1 MANNTKED
9 RMTRD
14 IRKSLRD
21 SFSLAPK
28 YAKGT
33 AQLFLASGKEYFNT
47 KLPVFKSFYETNKDL
62 MDETFRALRN
72 PSDGANRF
80 LARSGKDET
89 VNVLKDLSKTALEDL
104 KSGKFYDKN
113 RFRSGGL
120 DDAFSDF
127 DIDTEDDFGGFD
139 LDGFDE
145 NGDWGEP
152 DPQQDKEIKA
162 QAKIAAQQESNANTR
177 TEVTVGAIGASTEAI
192 VTNEKAI
199 AANNLRMSLKQH
211 SQIMNSMQNIVTQQ
225 AATFELMNKNLQTTL
240 DVTREAH
247 NQVMDRMKEI
257 TSLLTEIRDGVKPK
271 QEEYKRSKRPE
282 SMFTMEGALD
292 FKNLFKN
299 IGRNIND
306 KFPMV
311 GMGTS
316 MLSMVTGML
325 DADNLKM
332 MYGDNPL
339 KAVSDL
345 LFPFLLPK
353 KFKNQLDR
361 TGKNVSSFL
370 PALFQKFGDRGKKFE
385 SGEGNLL
392 DMILGMLAPNER
404 SRRTI
409 DLTRGDYLKQVPFTR
424 KTATAIE
431 EVIPML
437 LSRINA
443 NISGGPLLVYDY
455 KNGTFKN
462 SSKVIAEAERSV
474 YDLAGRSGTAYSTMM
489 GRANRYKFRTDK
501 EADEFK
507 DYIHKYLQDAAAKGT
522 FINPYQKEEDFKASM
537 PDSSKQDMYYNLMM
551 GILKSM
557 SKSDLQQ
564 MSREL
569 LDARES
575 RDSNVDTLNESLR
588 NSGLL
593 AAWSGLMDKGLQD
606 TITKKSRGARQDL
619 TDADL
624 AKITESRRNQII
636 KAGGPQATNVILND
650 ILTTLRKGIITYSFN
665 MGKLDTLPTDGISA
679 SARQV
684 LTNARVQQR
693 ADYQK
698 LKDFQR
704 KKEDANN
711 ATRRMNADAA
721 NDPAGGYVGE
731 DTTEEDAIKM
741 FDNFQDILSDDTEMD
756 EKVKKMNENYKK
768 VADQANTG
776 IKGIKDKFNRK
787 VGNSKFSKIY
797 NAPFTLMTKGLKFV
811 DDMMIR
817 VLYGKDAAD
826 AAKKGD
832 KSFFDTVSDSVKAQ
846 MTKMADWFKEKVGD
860 PLKKLLFDKEDG
872 LFHKMKNAF
881 FEMFGIN
888 DLKDRATSG
897 AKNFRDKIFQNLFG
911 TKGEDGKRS
920 GGIFSGTMNQAN
932 EAGHGLKDTIKD
944 AVNKLLYGDYKS
956 TKGVGADNYYQDQD
970 GKFVPF
976 GKKKYGGIIG
986 KLKQG
991 FAGVKSFLFGE
1002 DDENGNPSES
1012 RRKWES
1018 TKGEFKKAFPKM
1030 TVGAGAGML
1039 MSLFLPGGPFLGA
1052 LAGSVTGLVQGS
1064 DKLKDFLFGKEIV
1077 GEDGK
1082 PTREGKLISKE
1093 VYEGVKKFAP
1103 KTLKGALL
1111 GGVLGSLGILPF
1123 GLGQMAGVA
1132 MGAVGGMTSA
1142 SDQVKKL
1149 IFGDNEDK
1157 DSGIISKNF
1166 REKVKGQLKKFAPSA
1181 MVGALAGSGAWS
1193 LISGIGLL
1201 PGLSML
1207 PGGPILGFLGAA
1219 TGMANADKFNKLI
1232 FGTEEEEEVVDEKT
1246 GKKKKVKKRKGG
1258 IFAGAENFVKDKLL
1272 SPFSKKF
1279 DEIGKKVSGWFQDN
1293 IVGSLKRMSEP
1304 LKKGL
1309 ENAGQSIKDSMINIG
1324 SKITDA
1330 FSSTVDKHVG
1340 KPLGEMFKEKFID
1353 PLGKLADK
1361 ILGGIG
1367 KVLGAIISAPFKF
1380 LEFMVTGKVG
1390 SDKNEE
1396 VEVDENGLP
1405 KEKKGRKKSKL
1416 SEKLEARRKKKEK
1429 ERTDKLYSKRYK
1441 YANRFEKRRAK
1452 MDAISRTGRGGG
1464 ESGLQY
1470 KILSILQEKD
1480 ADKLDAL
1487 TDELVKLKATKWG
1500 PSIDEMAAAGPDR
1513 STDTEDEGITQEAP
1527 DIQEQ
1532 AAENMKSAP
1541 GKSKNADNKS
1551 RGKSGKKKGNEKS
1564 RKKDKTEGKINKNRG
1579 DNSWEEYSRQ
1589 TRGHG
1594 TKEGYDKW
1602 LNKRMELDE
1611 KDKTREEQKKK
1622 NEESKQ
1628 KTDKSTKKQD
1638 DKRDQ
1643 VQEEKSDRD
1652 ADNESTNRKN
1662 TTRRSRRKRDDN
1674 SYLAEIAKN
1683 TKNIFRE
1690 VKGQVNGVG
1699 WNTSYIR
1706 VLLAKQYGGLSND
1719 ELPEEMEGSTIKK
1732 RRGFIGKAVDKV
1744 KDVFGGIFGG
1754 IIGKG
1759 KKVASG
1765 VKKVFEVI
1773 TKPFT
1778 LLISA
1783 VKGAGKAVKAFGSGI
1798 LGFLKT
1804 VGPVV
1809 AEALK
1814 QGIGVLGETLKGA
1827 VKVISETA
1835 KQAISG
1841 VGAIIKNGVNML
1853 GQLMGSALTL
1863 VRGVAEIAADIFP
1876 DIAHMVWSGVK
1887 GLGRGIV
1894 KGVKGIGKGIGKGVS
1909 AIAGKITG
1917 KNNPKKQAAKI
1928 KKIGTFEIAGGTLD
1942 VVKQTN
1948 SVKIGDPETSIFMP
1962 YVRIT
1967 RGRVRRPVPYA
1978 IPVYVAGSFT
1988 ANEAAHG
1995 DNIGSRL
2002 RGGYNTVEESG
2013 EPIALPATM
2022 PANITGE
2029 TSITTND
2036 VKGFIGQ
2043 YRRVNTTIE
2052 ASGDPDK
2059 AYDRLIRDAKSPSD
2073 IQAILS
2079 VKQLNSSNGGSGGS
2093 GEGEKKE
2100 GLLSKLKD
2108 FLLGGGLGTV
2118 LKGFL
2123 GAALAAVTGVATIGA
2138 AGWNLFSDDERAN
2151 KLHGGQAIANY
2162 ALRKTGI
2169 GALKGGQ
2176 LKSFFTDS
2184 AARETM
2190 VKDAASAAA
2199 ESGKKGEIK
2208 GAKNL
2213 LRTSKFLDF
2222 GDLVR
2227 DTGKLTEASA
2237 AQSAK
2242 NAAFKEKGLLYRA
2255 FHPKEAMR
2263 NVKDTMRIKAAS
2275 GLNTVFGKR
2284 AGAKAVKT
2292 AVKTGAEEAS
2302 ESATK
2307 KAVQNGVQGVVTKLL
2322 NNDVVAKMA
2331 SKFKGK
2337 FPAIAKA
2344 IGQKVSDGAMKNAAK
2359 GLAAKVPMTAI
2370 KNLTASTGVGLIVNV
2385 GFAIADFIS
2394 GWRNTNKYFNI
2405 AQSQVTTGMK
2415 FTSAIINALVGL
2427 VAAIPGVGILASLG
2441 LSFVQESLVQIVYKL
2456 IAGEDAANDLKE
2468 KQEQMTSALDN
2479 YEKQTG
2485 NRLTQEQYE
2494 LLYNED
2500 GSEKKWNQRSPWG
2513 NIKAAWTKYK
2523 LKKGDYAVSS
2533 SDSST
2538 DSSDEG
2544 TTGSGRGLVT
2554 PMSQK
2559 SSQYN
2564 RGSRV
2569 MADAGCGP
2577 TSAAMVASAY
2587 GTKLNP
2593 EKLSKESFGMGMR
2606 ASDGGLNPAYFSAM
2620 SNQYGK
2626 GFGMKEGP
2634 VDGNL
2639 IQSNL
2644 AKKQPVV
2651 MMGKGG
2657 PYGSSMHYMVAESNG
2672 GKGKVNVVD
2681 PSNGARKSVKGS
2693 ELVRNTSS
2701 SIYSWGRG
2709 SNGATKFLETIN
2721 KNNSEAVEKSAEAV
2735 TDNKPSKTYDNR
2747 TTITSIAEN
2756 ISENPDAGYNEDY
2769 DPNDPTAR
2777 KYSGEIA
2784 KLDRMHK
2791 SALKRMRSNTKVRKK
2806 LWGKGRGLG
2815 LWGRGTSGNSL
2826 AADIN
2831 TTDNKSSSKAKIAE
2845 LMSEYYD
2852 KHWTRHDGN
2861 GWGDWRNSYGGRH
2874 HAGIDLCLKSGSTGS
2889 PIKSFTQGTVMRSEY
2904 NKARG
2909 YFVMIKDQYGYQHIY
2924 QHLSKCSLK
2933 VGDSAKIGTV
2943 VGGYGNTG
2951 ASHGNHLHYEVAKP
2965 GVSAPGGYMRSKSQL
2980 NSYCVDPHAYLLS
2993 YAGGSVA
3000 SGIDSGNVGSEDSS
3014 SESSGTTVN
3023 GIEVDTTSPKG
3034 VALMTTLANV
3044 FTKVAD
3050 PFSKVLNTILMSGD
3064 DEEEE
3069 DSSSSSGSPSSI
3081 EGQGSKEANAK
3092 SIYKWLK
3099 ELGVPNMQIAGVLS
3113 NWDAESGIDPTT
3125 IEGEYSSPYTMSDK
3139 KKQYASDITNYTAN
3153 TLFYKYKHGK
3163 HKVNYKAEAYQGSDG
3178 KYYAG
3183 IGLGQFTGP
3192 ASQGLV
3198 NKAKAVGKPWYDLE
3212 TQLRYATDDSND
3224 TYMRSNKTGRKWF
3237 QDLYSKQKFSSP
3249 AAAAGWF
3256 QKNWEGAM
3264 AGADKHKATAQS
3276 WYDKIQSG
3284 VWDSTATKGD
3294 TNEVKETSTNSVLLG
3309 KGQGLTEDS
3318 WGAGRGFD
3326 PSATW
3331 GSAEWGTGAATN
3343 LNSLHSTVSNVSSKI
3358 ASSFSTAKD
3367 GSADV
3372 IQNLVSTLSSNLKR
3386 NLKTNNSTDN
3396 TPSDSDNLALIVT
3409 LLSQNLSEMLS
3420 TLKDIKTNTEQNNA
3434 LIQSDTDWKKQT
3446 YRTSRADNYASSM
3459 SGGQPTNVGSKIVDR
3474 LTSK

>member
-1 MANNTKED
+1 MANSKKED

-33 AQLFLASGKEYFNT
+33 AQLFLASGKEYFNV

-62 MDETFRALRN
+62 MDETFRSLRN

-80 LARSGKDET
+80 LARSGKDGA
-89 VNVLKDLSKTALEDL
+89 VDALKDLSKTALEDL

-113 RFRSGGL
+113 RFRSNGL
-120 DDAFSDF
+120 DDAFGDF
-127 DIDTEDDFGGFD
+127 DINTEDDFGGFD
-139 LDGFDE
+139 LGGFDE

-271 QEEYKRSKRPE
+271 QEGYKRSKRPE

-311 GMGTS
+311 GMGTG

-353 KFKNQLDR
+353 KFKSQLDR
-361 TGKNVSSFL
+361 TGKNLSSFL

-462 SSKVIAEAERSV
+462 SAKVIAEAERSV
-474 YDLAGRSGTAYSTMM
+474 YDLAGRSGTAYSAMIS
-489 GRANRYKFRTDK
+489 RANQYKFRTNK

-575 RDSNVDTLNESLR
+575 RDNNVDTLNESLR

-606 TITKKSRGARQDL
+606 SITKKSRGARQDL

-624 AKITESRRNQII
+624 AKLTEARRNQII

-665 MGKLDTLPTDGISA
+665 MGKIDTLPTDGISA

-721 NDPAGGYVGE
+721 VDPAGGYVGE

-741 FDNFQDILSDDTEMD
+741 FDNFQDILSDDTEMN

-776 IKGIKDKFNRK
+776 IKGIKDKLGRK
-787 VGNSKFSKIY
+787 VGGSKFSKIY

-846 MTKMADWFKEKVGD
+846 MTKMTDWFKEKVGN

-888 DLKDRATSG
+888 DLKDRAASG
-897 AKNFRDKIFQNLFG
+897 AKNFRDKIFQHLFG
-911 TKGEDGKRS
+911 TKDENGKRS

-991 FAGVKSFLFGE
+991 FSGVQTFLFGE

-1018 TKGEFKKAFPKM
+1018 TKSEFKKAFPKM

-1077 GEDGK
+1077 GKDGK

-1111 GGVLGSLGILPF
+1111 GGILGSLGILPF
-1123 GLGQMAGVA
+1123 GLGQMAGAV

-1166 REKVKGQLKKFAPSA
+1166 REKVKGQLKKFAPA
-1181 MVGALAGSGAWS
+1181 TMVGALAGSGAWS

-1246 GKKKKVKKRKGG
+1246 GEKKKVKKRKGG

-1272 SPFSKKF
+1272 IPFSKKF

-1309 ENAGQSIKDSMINIG
+1309 ENAGKSIKDSMINIG

-1390 SDKNEE
+1390 SDKDDEI
-1396 VEVDENGLP
+1396 EVDENGLP
-1405 KEKKGRKKSKL
+1405 KKKKKTKI

-1429 ERTDKLYSKRYK
+1429 ERADKLYSKRYK
-1441 YANRFEKRRAK
+1441 YVNRFEKRRAK

-1480 ADKLDAL
+1480 IDKLDEL
-1487 TDELVKLKATKWG
+1487 TDELVKLKSTKWG
-1500 PSIDEMAAAGPDR
+1500 PSIDEIAAAGPDR

-1541 GKSKNADNKS
+1541 GKAKNADNKS
-1551 RGKSGKKKGNEKS
+1551 KGKLGKKKGNEKS
-1564 RKKDKTEGKINKNRG
+1564 KKKDTTEGKINTNRG

-1589 TRGHG
+1589 TRGYG
-1594 TKEGYDKW
+1594 TREGYDKW
-1602 LNKRMELDE
+1602 LNKRVELDE
-1611 KDKTREEQKKK
+1611 KDKAREEQKRK

-1652 ADNESTNRKN
+1652 ADKESTNRKN

-1683 TKNIFRE
+1683 TKNIYRE

-1732 RRGFIGKAVDKV
+1732 RRGFIGKAVDKA
-1744 KDVFGGIFGG
+1744 KDFFGGIFGG
-1754 IIGKG
+1754 IVGRG
-1759 KKVASG
+1759 KKFAGG
-1765 VKKVFEVI
+1765 VKKVFDVI
-1773 TKPFT
+1773 TQPFKV
-1778 LLISA
+1778 LIGA
-1783 VKGAGKAVKAFGSGI
+1783 VKGAGNALKKFGSGI

-1804 VGPVV
+1804 IGPVI

-1814 QGIGVLGETLKGA
+1814 QGIGLLGETLKGA

-1917 KNNPKKQAAKI
+1917 RNNPKKQAAKI

-1948 SVKIGDPETSIFMP
+1948 SVKIGEPETSIFMP

-1988 ANEAAHG
+1988 MNDAAHG

-2013 EPIALPATM
+2013 KPIALPASM
-2022 PANITGE
+2022 PANITGD
-2029 TSITTND
+2029 TSITTTD
-2036 VKGFIGQ
+2036 MRSFIGQ

-2052 ASGDPDK
+2052 ASGNPDK

-2079 VKQLNSSNGGSGGS
+2079 VKQLNSGSGGSGGS

-2255 FHPKEAMR
+2255 FHPKEAIR
-2263 NVKDTMRIKAAS
+2263 NVKDTMKIKAAS
-2275 GLNTVFGKR
+2275 GLNTVFSKR
-2284 AGAKAVKT
+2284 AGATAAKA

-2359 GLAAKVPMTAI
+2359 GLAAKVPMAAI

-2441 LSFVQESLVQIVYKL
+2441 LSFVQESLVQIIYKL
-2456 IAGEDAANDLKE
+2456 IAGEDAANELKE
-2468 KQEQMTSALDN
+2468 KQTEMQSTLQSYEQR
-2479 YEKQTG
+2479 TG

-2500 GSEKKWNQRSPWG
+2500 GSEKKWYQHKNPWEG
-2513 NIKAAWTKYK
+2513 IKAIWTKHK

-2538 DSSDEG
+2538 DTSDAG

-2564 RGSRV
+2564 KGSRV

-2606 ASDGGLNPAYFSAM
+2606 ASDGGLNPSYFSAM

-2672 GKGKVNVVD
+2672 DKGKVNVVD

-2709 SNGATKFLETIN
+2709 STAANAVKPDPGTEGLTDKLIKNGQYDTNVSQLTKLGRNEKPIEPTKTDVLKYVG
-2721 KNNSEAVEKSAEAV
+2721 KNS
-2735 TDNKPSKTYDNR
+2735 
-2747 TTITSIAEN
+2747 N
-2756 ISENPDAGYNEDY
+2756 IGFNEDY
-2769 DPNDPTAR
+2769 DPTDPSVK
-2777 KYSGEIA
+2777 KYSSEIS
-2784 KLDRMHK
+2784 KLDRYHTQVMQK
-2791 SALKRMRSNTKVRKK
+2791 LSTNKKERKK
-2806 LWGKGRGLG
+2806 LFGKGRGL
-2815 LWGRGTSGNSL
+2815 WGRGSS
-2826 AADIN
+2826 DS
-2831 TTDNKSSSKAKIAE
+2831 KSSSKAKIEE
-2845 LMSEYYD
+2845 LQNMYVSS
-2852 KHWTRHDGN
+2852 HWTRHDGG
-2861 GWGDWRNSYGGRH
+2861 GWGDWRNWPGKGRH
-2874 HAGIDLCLKSGSTGS
+2874 HAGIDLSLKTRKEGAA
-2889 PIKSFTQGTVMRSEY
+2889 IKSFTEGTVVLVNNSLG
-2904 NKARG
+2904 ARG
-2909 YFVMIKDQYGYQHIY
+2909 KYVMIKDQYGFQHIY
-2924 QHLSKCSLK
+2924 QHLNKTSVSVGQK
-2933 VGDSAKIGTV
+2933 VGIGDT
-2943 VGGYGNTG
+2943 VGGYGGSGSSGLRTYG
-2951 ASHGNHLHYEVAKP
+2951 LHLHYEVAKP
-2965 GVSAPGGYMRSKSQL
+2965 GVKAPGGYMTSKSML
-2980 NSYCVDPHAYLLS
+2980 TNYCVNPYEYLKS
-2993 YAGGSVA
+2993 YSGGKVSANFSSDLVTDGS
-3000 SGIDSGNVGSEDSS
+3000 SGDDSS
-3014 SESSGTTVN
+3014 EESSGTMVN

-3034 VALMTTLANV
+3034 VGLMTTLANV
-3044 FTKVAD
+3044 MSKVAD
-3050 PFSKVLNTILMSGD
+3050 PFTKVLNAILMNND

-3069 DSSSSSGSPSSI
+3069 TSSTDTSGFSGAS
-3081 EGQGSKEANAK
+3081 GDTTQNAQTV
-3092 SIYKWLK
+3092 YNNLK
-3099 ELGVPNMQIAGVLS
+3099 KAGYPDTNIAGILG
-3113 NWDAESGIDPTT
+3113 NWTEESGIDPTS
-3125 IEGEYSSPYTMSDK
+3125 IEAIYGESHEFGPK
-3139 KKQYASDITNYTAN
+3139 KSKAAADFNSYVTGTLKRKYGGKGINWNAYLAN
-3153 TLFYKYKHGK
+3153 
-3163 HKVNYKAEAYQGSDG
+3163 G
-3178 KYYAG
+3178 KYYPG
-3183 IGLGQFTGP
+3183 IGLGQWTGP
-3192 ASQGLV
+3192 RAKGLIDYASANGG
-3198 NKAKAVGKPWYDLE
+3198 NWYDLN
-3212 TQLRYATDDSND
+3212 TQLKYMLDADGRAGWMKKWKSPEKSPEAAAMKFFTGWEGGSTTGWAKD
-3224 TYMRSNKTGRKWF
+3224 TIPGRKSAAKTW
-3237 QDLYSKQKFSSP
+3237 YSKL
-3249 AAAAGWF
+3249 AGT
-3256 QKNWEGAM
+3256 
-3264 AGADKHKATAQS
+3264 TA
-3276 WYDKIQSG
+3276 
-3284 VWDSTATKGD
+3284 GD
-3294 TNEVKETSTNSVLLG
+3294 TNQVRETSTNYTLLG
-3309 KGQGLTEDS
+3309 KGEGLTEDS

-3343 LNSLHSTVSNVSSKI
+3343 LNNLHSTVSNVSSKI
-3358 ASSFSTAKD
+3358 ASSFSAAKD
-3367 GSADV
+3367 NSADA

-3386 NLKTNNSTDN
+3386 NLKTNHTTDN

-3420 TLKDIKTNTEQNNA
+3420 TLKDIKTNTERNNT

>member
-1 MANNTKED
+1 MANSKKED

-33 AQLFLASGKEYFNT
+33 AQLFLASGKEYFNV

-80 LARSGKDET
+80 LARTGKDEA
-89 VNVLKDLSKTALEDL
+89 VDALKDLSKTALEDL

-113 RFRSGGL
+113 RFRGDGL
-120 DDAFSDF
+120 DDAFADF
-127 DIDTEDDFGGFD
+127 DINTEDDFGGFD

-162 QAKIAAQQESNANTR
+162 QAKIAAKQESNANTR

-325 DADNLKM
+325 DAGNLKM

-339 KAVSDL
+339 KAVSDV

-353 KFKNQLDR
+353 KFKSQLDR
-361 TGKNVSSFL
+361 TGKNFSSFL

-462 SSKVIAEAERSV
+462 SAKVIAEAERSV
-474 YDLAGRSGTAYSTMM
+474 YDLAGRSGTAYSSMM
-489 GRANRYKFRTDK
+489 GRANQYKFRTDK

-665 MGKLDTLPTDGISA
+665 LGKLDTLPTDGISA

-704 KKEDANN
+704 KKEEANN
-711 ATRRMNADAA
+711 ATRQANANAA
-721 NDPAGGYVGE
+721 ADPAGGYVGE

-741 FDNFQDILSDDTEMD
+741 FDNFQDILSDDTEMN

-776 IKGIKDKFNRK
+776 IKGIKDKLNRK

-846 MTKMADWFKEKVGD
+846 MTKMADWFKEKVGN

-888 DLKDRATSG
+888 DLKDRAASG
-897 AKNFRDKIFQNLFG
+897 AKNFRDKIFQHLFG

-991 FAGVKSFLFGE
+991 FSGVQTFLFGE

-1018 TKGEFKKAFPKM
+1018 TKSEFKKAFPKM

-1052 LAGSVTGLVQGS
+1052 LAGSVTGMVQGS

-1123 GLGQMAGVA
+1123 GLGQMAGAA

-1232 FGTEEEEEVVDEKT
+1232 FGTEEEEEVVDEET
-1246 GKKKKVKKRKGG
+1246 GEKKKVKKRKGG

-1309 ENAGQSIKDSMINIG
+1309 ENAGKSIKESMINIG

-1367 KVLGAIISAPFKF
+1367 KILGAIISAPFKF

-1390 SDKNEE
+1390 SDKDDEE
-1396 VEVDENGLP
+1396 VDKNGKP
-1405 KEKKGRKKSKL
+1405 KRKRKSFKEIREERRKEKDKSKF
-1416 SEKLEARRKKKEK
+1416 
-1429 ERTDKLYSKRYK
+1429 DKLRERQVRLTTRY
-1441 YANRFEKRRAK
+1441 NKRREAMQGVLK
-1452 MDAISRTGRGGG
+1452 RGTGGG
-1464 ESGLQY
+1464 ENGLQY
-1470 KILSILQEKD
+1470 KILSALNDKD
-1480 ADKLDAL
+1480 ASKLDSL
-1487 TDELVKLKATKWG
+1487 QDKIIKLKALNGWDEVAPIEPGTQPTG
-1500 PSIDEMAAAGPDR
+1500 PESPEDTAVGVTLESMMTPPGKEKGGKKSSR
-1513 STDTEDEGITQEAP
+1513 KST
-1527 DIQEQ
+1527 
-1532 AAENMKSAP
+1532 KSA
-1541 GKSKNADNKS
+1541 
-1551 RGKSGKKKGNEKS
+1551 
-1564 RKKDKTEGKINKNRG
+1564 KKDKTTGKINKNRG

-1594 TKEGYDKW
+1594 TKEGYGKW

-1611 KDKTREEQKKK
+1611 KDKAREEQKKK

-1652 ADNESTNRKN
+1652 ADKESTNRKN

-1683 TKNIFRE
+1683 TKNIYRE

-1732 RRGFIGKAVDKV
+1732 RRGFIGKAVDKA
-1744 KDVFGGIFGG
+1744 KDFFGGIFGG
-1754 IIGKG
+1754 IVGKG
-1759 KKVASG
+1759 KKFAGG
-1765 VKKVFEVI
+1765 VKKVFDVI
-1773 TKPFT
+1773 THPFKV
-1778 LLISA
+1778 LIGA
-1783 VKGAGKAVKAFGSGI
+1783 VKGAGSALKKFGSGI

-1804 VGPVV
+1804 IGPVV

-1814 QGIGVLGETLKGA
+1814 QGIGLLGETLKGA

-1948 SVKIGDPETSIFMP
+1948 SVKIGEPETSIFMP

-1988 ANEAAHG
+1988 ANEATHG

-2002 RGGYNTVEESG
+2002 RGGYNSVEESD
-2013 EPIALPATM
+2013 EPIALPASM

-2029 TSITTND
+2029 TSVTTSD
-2036 VKGFIGQ
+2036 MRGFIGQ

-2052 ASGDPDK
+2052 ASGNPDK

-2079 VKQLNSSNGGSGGS
+2079 VKQLNSGNGGSGGS

-2108 FLLGGGLGTV
+2108 FLLGGGLGAV
-2118 LKGFL
+2118 VKGIA
-2123 GAALAAVTGVATIGA
+2123 GAAIAAAMGVATIGA

-2151 KLHGGQAIANY
+2151 KLHGAQAISNY
-2162 ALRKTGI
+2162 ALRKTGL

-2199 ESGKKGEIK
+2199 ESGKKGEVK

-2213 LRTSKFLDF
+2213 LRTAKFLDF

-2255 FHPKEAMR
+2255 FHPKEALR

-2284 AGAKAVKT
+2284 AGASAAKA

-2302 ESATK
+2302 ESVTK

-2322 NNDVVAKMA
+2322 SNETVAKLA
-2331 SKFKGK
+2331 GKFKGK
-2337 FPAIAKA
+2337 FAIIAKTIA
-2344 IGQKVSDGAMKNAAK
+2344 QKVADGSMKNAAK
-2359 GLAAKVPMTAI
+2359 GLAAKAPATVL
-2370 KNLTASTGVGLIVNV
+2370 KNITASSGVGLVVNI
-2385 GFAIADFIS
+2385 GFAVLDFIS
-2394 GWRNTNKYFNI
+2394 GWKNTNKYFDI
-2405 AQSQVTTGMK
+2405 APSQVTTGMK
-2415 FTSAIINALVGL
+2415 FTSALINALVGL
-2427 VAAIPGVGILASLG
+2427 VAAIPYGIGILASLG
-2441 LSFVQESLVQIVYKL
+2441 LSFFQDSIVQTVYKI
-2456 IAGEDAANDLKE
+2456 IAGEDAANELKE
-2468 KQEQMTSALDN
+2468 KQEQMKSTLQS
-2479 YEKQTG
+2479 YEQKTG
-2485 NRLTQEQYE
+2485 NRLTQEQYD

-2500 GSEKKWNQRSPWG
+2500 GSEKHWYQRSAWE
-2513 NIKAAWTKYK
+2513 NIKAVWTKHK

-2533 SDSST
+2533 SDTTT
-2538 DSSDEG
+2538 DTSDAG

-2564 RGSRV
+2564 KGSRV

-2606 ASDGGLNPAYFSAM
+2606 ASDGGLNPSYFSAM

-2672 GKGKVNVVD
+2672 GKGKVNIVD

-2701 SIYSWGRG
+2701 SIYSWGKG
-2709 SNGATKFLETIN
+2709 TGTSGVDPAYQGIKVDPQLEKLEAKYKNAKDFSGMAT
-2721 KNNSEAVEKSAEAV
+2721 
-2735 TDNKPSKTYDNR
+2735 DPHYQG
-2747 TTITSIAEN
+2747 
-2756 ISENPDAGYNEDY
+2756 GYMEDF
-2769 DPNDPTAR
+2769 DPNAMDPKIKMSKGKLNEFTAGIR
-2777 KYSGEIA
+2777 KEYNKVQKIEDHSPVFKSRIRLQKIKA
-2784 KLDRMHK
+2784 KQK
-2791 SALKRMRSNTKVRKK
+2791 TPKY
-2806 LWGKGRGLG
+2806 GKGIG

-2831 TTDNKSSSKAKIAE
+2831 TADSKSSNVREAIKKIQAGYRITGKYA
-2845 LMSEYYD
+2845 S
-2852 KHWTRHDGN
+2852 WRSTR
-2861 GWGDWRNSYGGRH
+2861 Y
-2874 HAGIDLCLKSGSTGS
+2874 HAGIDLVTNNGKIGD
-2889 PIKSFTQGTVMRSEY
+2889 PILSFTSGTVETVTTSGG
-2904 NKARG
+2904 RG
-2909 YFVMIKDQYGYQHIY
+2909 KLVVVKDSSGYHHIY
-2924 QHLSKCSLK
+2924 QHLNSQTASVGQKVNIGDK
-2933 VGDSAKIGTV
+2933 VGTQGNS
-2943 VGGYGNTG
+2943 GGNY
-2951 ASHGNHLHYEVAKP
+2951 ARHLHYEVRRP
-2965 GVSAPGGYMRSKSQL
+2965 NCPSVLGGGVRGYMTTKEMLNEYTVDPFAYLEEYASKGGGKVSENFGSAPTSE
-2980 NSYCVDPHAYLLS
+2980 
-2993 YAGGSVA
+2993 GGST
-3000 SGIDSGNVGSEDSS
+3000 EES

-3034 VALMTTLANV
+3034 VGLMTTLANV
-3044 FTKVAD
+3044 MSKVAD
-3050 PFSKVLNTILMSGD
+3050 PFTKALNTILMNND

-3069 DSSSSSGSPSSI
+3069 DSSSSSGSPGSI

-3092 SIYKWLK
+3092 SIYKWMK
-3099 ELGVPNMQIAGVLS
+3099 GLGVPNMQIAGMLS

-3139 KKQYASDITNYTAN
+3139 KRQYASDITNYTAN
-3153 TLFYKYKHGK
+3153 TLFYKYKYGK
-3163 HKVNYKAEAYQGSDG
+3163 HKVDYKAEAYQGSDG

-3183 IGLGQFTGP
+3183 IGVGQFTGP

-3198 NKAKAVGKPWYDLE
+3198 NKAKSVGKPWYDLE

-3264 AGADKHKATAQS
+3264 AGAAEHKRTAQS

-3294 TNEVKETSTNSVLLG
+3294 TNEVKEDSTNYVLQG
-3309 KGQGLTEDS
+3309 KGRGLTEDS

-3343 LNSLHSTVSNVSSKI
+3343 LNSLHSTVSNVSNKI
-3358 ASSFSTAKD
+3358 ASSFSAAKD
-3367 GSADV
+3367 GSADT

-3386 NLKTNNSTDN
+3386 NIKTNSSTDN

-3420 TLKDIKTNTEQNNA
+3420 TLKDIKTNTERNNT

>member
-1 MANNTKED
+1 MANSKKED

-28 YAKGT
+28 YVKGT
-33 AQLFLASGKEYFNT
+33 AQLFLASGKEYFNV
-47 KLPVFKSFYETNKDL
+47 KLPVFKSFYDTNKDL

-80 LARSGKDET
+80 LARSGKNEAVDA
-89 VNVLKDLSKTALEDL
+89 LKDLSKTALEDL

-120 DDAFSDF
+120 DDAFGDF
-127 DIDTEDDFGGFD
+127 DINTEDDFGGFD

-162 QAKIAAQQESNANTR
+162 QAKIAAKQESNANTR

-325 DADNLKM
+325 DAGNLKM

-339 KAVSDL
+339 KAVSDI

-353 KFKNQLDR
+353 KFKSQLDR

-409 DLTRGDYLKQVPFTR
+409 DLNRGDYLKQVPFTR

-474 YDLAGRSGTAYSTMM
+474 YDLAGRSGTAYSSMM
-489 GRANRYKFRTDK
+489 GRANQYKFRTDK

-606 TITKKSRGARQDL
+606 SITKKSRGARQDL

-624 AKITESRRNQII
+624 AKLTEARRNQII

-721 NDPAGGYVGE
+721 ADPSGGYVGE

-741 FDNFQDILSDDTEMD
+741 FDNFQDILSDDTEMG

-776 IKGIKDKFNRK
+776 IKGIKDKLNRK

-846 MTKMADWFKEKVGD
+846 MTKMADWFKEKVGN
-860 PLKKLLFDKEDG
+860 PLKKLLFDKDDG

-888 DLKDRATSG
+888 DLKDRAASG
-897 AKNFRDKIFQNLFG
+897 AKNFRDKIFQHLFG

-991 FAGVKSFLFGE
+991 FSGVQTFLFGE

-1018 TKGEFKKAFPKM
+1018 TKSEFKKAFPKM

-1123 GLGQMAGVA
+1123 GLGQMAGAA

-1142 SDQVKKL
+1142 SDQVKKI

-1232 FGTEEEEEVVDEKT
+1232 FGTEEEEEVVDEET
-1246 GKKKKVKKRKGG
+1246 GEKKKVKKRKGG

-1309 ENAGQSIKDSMINIG
+1309 ENAGKSIKESMINIG

-1390 SDKNEE
+1390 SDKEGEGEGEDEE

-1405 KEKKGRKKSKL
+1405 KEKKGKKKSTI

-1429 ERTDKLYSKRYK
+1429 ERADKLYSKRYK
-1441 YANRFEKRRAK
+1441 YANRFMARHEK
-1452 MDAISRTGRGGG
+1452 MEAIARTGRGGG
-1464 ESGLQY
+1464 ESGLHY
-1470 KILSILQEKD
+1470 KILSLLQDKD
-1480 ADKLDAL
+1480 RDKLEDL
-1487 TDELVKLKATKWG
+1487 TDDLVKLKAAKWDS
-1500 PSIDEMAAAGPDR
+1500 SIDEIAARGPDR
-1513 STDTEDEGITQEAP
+1513 SKQSTGTEDEKVTQEAP
-1527 DIQEQ
+1527 DIQDQ
-1532 AAENMKSAP
+1532 AAKNMKTAP
-1541 GKSKNADNKS
+1541 GKAKETDDKSNKNLAQM
-1551 RGKSGKKKGNEKS
+1551 
-1564 RKKDKTEGKINKNRG
+1564 KDKAN
-1579 DNSWEEYSRQ
+1579 
-1589 TRGHG
+1589 
-1594 TKEGYDKW
+1594 
-1602 LNKRMELDE
+1602 
-1611 KDKTREEQKKK
+1611 EEQKQK

-1628 KTDKSTKKQD
+1628 KTDDSTKKQD

-1683 TKNIFRE
+1683 TKNIYRE

-1732 RRGFIGKAVDKV
+1732 RRGFIGKAVDKA
-1744 KDVFGGIFGG
+1744 KDFFGGIFGG

-1759 KKVASG
+1759 KKFAGG
-1765 VKKVFEVI
+1765 VKKVFDVI
-1773 TKPFT
+1773 THPFQ
-1778 LLISA
+1778 LLIGA
-1783 VKGAGKAVKAFGSGI
+1783 VKGAGSALKKFGSGI

-1827 VKVISETA
+1827 AKVISETA

-1876 DIAHMVWSGVK
+1876 DIAHLVWGGIK

-1917 KNNPKKQAAKI
+1917 KNNPEKQAAKI

-2002 RGGYNTVEESG
+2002 RGGYNTEEESG

-2029 TSITTND
+2029 TSVTTSD
-2036 VKGFIGQ
+2036 MRGFIGQ

-2052 ASGDPDK
+2052 ASGNPDK
-2059 AYDRLIRDAKSPSD
+2059 AYDRLIRDAKSPAD

-2079 VKQLNSSNGGSGGS
+2079 VKQLNSGSGGSGGS

-2123 GAALAAVTGVATIGA
+2123 GAALAAATGVATIGA

-2151 KLHGGQAIANY
+2151 KSHGLHAGINY
-2162 ALRKTGI
+2162 ALQKSGI
-2169 GALKGGQ
+2169 GSLKGGQ
-2176 LKSFFTDS
+2176 VKSFFTDS

-2199 ESGKKGEIK
+2199 ESGKKGEVK

-2255 FHPKEAMR
+2255 FHPKEAIR

-2322 NNDVVAKMA
+2322 SNETVAKLA
-2331 SKFKGK
+2331 GKFKGK
-2337 FPAIAKA
+2337 FAIIAKTIA
-2344 IGQKVSDGAMKNAAK
+2344 QKVADGSMKNAAK
-2359 GLAAKVPMTAI
+2359 GLAAKAPATVL
-2370 KNLTASTGVGLIVNV
+2370 KNITASSAVGLVVNI
-2385 GFAIADFIS
+2385 GFAVLDFIS
-2394 GWRNTNKYFNI
+2394 GWKNTNKYFDI
-2405 AQSQVTTGMK
+2405 APSQVTTGMK
-2415 FTSAIINALVGL
+2415 FTSALINALVGL
-2427 VAAIPGVGILASLG
+2427 VAAIPYGIGILASLG
-2441 LSFVQESLVQIVYKL
+2441 LSFFQDSIVQTVYKI
-2456 IAGEDAANDLKE
+2456 IAGEDAANELKE
-2468 KQEQMTSALDN
+2468 KQEQMKSTLQS
-2479 YEKQTG
+2479 YEQKTG
-2485 NRLTQEQYE
+2485 NRLTQEQYD

-2500 GSEKKWNQRSPWG
+2500 GSEKHWYQRSPWG
-2513 NIKAAWTKYK
+2513 NIKAAWTKHK

-2533 SDSST
+2533 SDNSIDSST
-2538 DSSDEG
+2538 DTSDAG

-2564 RGSRV
+2564 KGSRV

-2606 ASDGGLNPAYFSAM
+2606 ASDGGLNPSYFSAM

-2634 VDGNL
+2634 VDGQL

-2693 ELVRNTSS
+2693 DLMRNTSS

-2709 SNGATKFLETIN
+2709 SGEATKILESIN

-2735 TDNKPSKTYDNR
+2735 TDNKPSKTYDNK
-2747 TTITSIAEN
+2747 TTLSTIAES
-2756 ISENPDAGYNEDY
+2756 IRENPNAGYNEDY
-2769 DPNDPTAR
+2769 DPDDPTAR
-2777 KYSGEIA
+2777 KYSGEIT
-2784 KLDRMHK
+2784 KLDRMNK
-2791 SALKRMRSNTKVRKK
+2791 TALKRMRSNTKVRKK
-2806 LWGKGRGLG
+2806 LWGKGRGLN

-2826 AADIN
+2826 AADIDKA
-2831 TTDNKSSSKAKIAE
+2831 DNKSGSKAKIAE

-2874 HAGIDLCLKSGSTGS
+2874 HAGIDLCLKSGTTGS

-2980 NSYCVDPHAYLLS
+2980 NAYCVDPHAYLLS

-3000 SGIDSGNVGSEDSS
+3000 SGIDSGNVGSEDG
-3014 SESSGTTVN
+3014 ESSGTMVN

-3034 VALMTTLANV
+3034 VGLMTTLANV
-3044 FTKVAD
+3044 MSKVAD
-3050 PFSKVLNTILMSGD
+3050 PFSKLLNTILMNNE
-3064 DEEEE
+3064 DEEE
-3069 DSSSSSGSPSSI
+3069 DTSSSGGSPSSI

-3092 SIYKWLK
+3092 SIYKWMK
-3099 ELGVPNMQIAGVLS
+3099 ELGVPNMQIAGILS

-3125 IEGEYSSPYTMSDK
+3125 IEGEYSSKYKMSDK
-3139 KKQYASDITNYTAN
+3139 KRQYASDITNYTAN
-3153 TLFYKYKHGK
+3153 TLFYKYKHGRR
-3163 HKVNYKAEAYQGSDG
+3163 KVNYTPEGYLGTDG

-3183 IGLGQFTGP
+3183 IGVGQFTGQ

-3198 NKAKAVGKPWYDLE
+3198 NKAKAIGKPWYDLE

-3237 QDLYSKQKFSSP
+3237 QDLYSKQKFNSP

-3264 AGADKHKATAQS
+3264 YGAAEHKATAQS

-3284 VWDSTATKGD
+3284 AWDSTATKGD

-3309 KGQGLTEDS
+3309 KGKGLTEDN

-3343 LNSLHSTVSNVSSKI
+3343 LNNLHSTVSNVSSKI
-3358 ASSFSTAKD
+3358 ASSFSAAKD
-3367 GSADV
+3367 NSADA
-3372 IQNLVSTLSSNLKR
+3372 IQNLVSALSSNLKR
-3386 NLKTNNSTDN
+3386 NLKTKNTADN

-3420 TLKDIKTNTEQNNA
+3420 TLKDIKTNTERNNT

>member
-1 MANNTKED
+1 MANSKKED

-33 AQLFLASGKEYFNT
+33 AQLFLASGKEYFNV

-62 MDETFRALRN
+62 MDETFRSLRN
-72 PSDGANRF
+72 PSDGVNRF
-80 LARSGKDET
+80 LARSCKNEAVDT
-89 VNVLKDLSKTALEDL
+89 LKDLSKTALEDL

-113 RFRSGGL
+113 RFRSNGL
-120 DDAFSDF
+120 DDAFGDF
-127 DIDTEDDFGGFD
+127 DINTEDDFGGFD
-139 LDGFDE
+139 LGGFDE

-162 QAKIAAQQESNANTR
+162 QAKIAAKQESNANTR

-311 GMGTS
+311 GMGTG
-316 MLSMVTGML
+316 MLSMVTSML
-325 DADNLKM
+325 DAGNLKM
-332 MYGDNPL
+332 MYDDNPL

-353 KFKNQLDR
+353 KFKSQLDR
-361 TGKNVSSFL
+361 TGKNLSSFL

-404 SRRTI
+404 SRKTI

-455 KNGTFKN
+455 KNGTFRN

-474 YDLAGRSGTAYSTMM
+474 YDLAGRSGTAYSAMM
-489 GRANRYKFRTDK
+489 SRANRYKFRTDK

-575 RDSNVDTLNESLR
+575 RDRNVDTLNESLR

-593 AAWSGLMDKGLQD
+593 AAWSGLMDKGLQES
-606 TITKKSRGARQDL
+606 ITKKSRGARQDL

-624 AKITESRRNQII
+624 AKLTEARRNQII

-665 MGKLDTLPTDGISA
+665 MGKMDTLPTDGISA

-721 NDPAGGYVGE
+721 ADPTGGYVGE

-756 EKVKKMNENYKK
+756 EKVKKMNENYKN

-776 IKGIKDKFNRK
+776 IKGIKDKLGRK
-787 VGNSKFSKIY
+787 VGGSKFSKIY

-846 MTKMADWFKEKVGD
+846 MTKMADWFKEKVGN
-860 PLKKLLFDKEDG
+860 PLKKLLFDKENG

-888 DLKDRATSG
+888 DLKDRAASG
-897 AKNFRDKIFQNLFG
+897 AKNFRDKIFQHLFG
-911 TKGEDGKRS
+911 TKDENGKRS

-944 AVNKLLYGDYKS
+944 AVNKLLYGDYKF

-976 GKKKYGGIIG
+976 GKKYGGVIG

-991 FAGVKSFLFGE
+991 FAGVQTFLFGE

-1052 LAGSVTGLVQGS
+1052 LAGSITGLVQGS

-1077 GEDGK
+1077 GKDGK

-1123 GLGQMAGVA
+1123 GLGQMAGAV

-1166 REKVKGQLKKFAPSA
+1166 REKVKGQLKKFAPA
-1181 MVGALAGSGAWS
+1181 TMVGALAGSGAWS

-1246 GKKKKVKKRKGG
+1246 GEKKKVKKRKGG

-1272 SPFSKKF
+1272 IPFSKKF

-1304 LKKGL
+1304 LKKRL
-1309 ENAGQSIKDSMINIG
+1309 ENAGKSIKDSMINIG

-1390 SDKNEE
+1390 SDKDDEI
-1396 VEVDENGLP
+1396 EVDENGLP
-1405 KEKKGRKKSKL
+1405 KKKKKTKI

-1480 ADKLDAL
+1480 VDKLDEL
-1487 TDELVKLKATKWG
+1487 TNELVKLKATKWG
-1500 PSIDEMAAAGPDR
+1500 SSIDEIAAAGPDR
-1513 STDTEDEGITQEAP
+1513 STDTEEEGITQEAP

-1541 GKSKNADNKS
+1541 GKAKGTDNKS
-1551 RGKSGKKKGNEKS
+1551 KGKSGKKKGNEKS
-1564 RKKDKTEGKINKNRG
+1564 KKKDTTEGKINKNRG

-1594 TKEGYDKW
+1594 TKEGYGKW

-1611 KDKTREEQKKK
+1611 KDKAREEQKRK

-1652 ADNESTNRKN
+1652 ADKESTNRKN

-1674 SYLAEIAKN
+1674 SYLAEIA
-1683 TKNIFRE
+1683 
-1690 VKGQVNGVG
+1690 
-1699 WNTSYIR
+1699 
-1706 VLLAKQYGGLSND
+1706 
-1719 ELPEEMEGSTIKK
+1719 
-1732 RRGFIGKAVDKV
+1732 
-1744 KDVFGGIFGG
+1744 
-1754 IIGKG
+1754 
-1759 KKVASG
+1759 
-1765 VKKVFEVI
+1765 
-1773 TKPFT
+1773 
-1778 LLISA
+1778 
-1783 VKGAGKAVKAFGSGI
+1783 
-1798 LGFLKT
+1798 
-1804 VGPVV
+1804 
-1809 AEALK
+1809 
-1814 QGIGVLGETLKGA
+1814 
-1827 VKVISETA
+1827 
-1835 KQAISG
+1835 
-1841 VGAIIKNGVNML
+1841 
-1853 GQLMGSALTL
+1853 
-1863 VRGVAEIAADIFP
+1863 ADIFP
-1876 DIAHMVWSGVK
+1876 DIAHMVWSDV
-1887 GLGRGIV
+1887 
-1894 KGVKGIGKGIGKGVS
+1894 KGVS

-1917 KNNPKKQAAKI
+1917 RNNPKKQAAKI

-1948 SVKIGDPETSIFMP
+1948 SVKIGEPETSIFMP

-1988 ANEAAHG
+1988 MNEAAHG

-2002 RGGYNTVEESG
+2002 RGGYNSAEESSK
-2013 EPIALPATM
+2013 PIALPASM
-2022 PANITGE
+2022 PANITGD
-2029 TSITTND
+2029 TSITTTD
-2036 VKGFIGQ
+2036 MRGFIGQ

-2079 VKQLNSSNGGSGGS
+2079 VKQLNSGNGGSGGS

-2255 FHPKEAMR
+2255 FHPKEAIR
-2263 NVKDTMRIKAAS
+2263 NVKDTMKIKAAS
-2275 GLNTVFGKR
+2275 GLNAVFGKR
-2284 AGAKAVKT
+2284 AGATAAKA

-2359 GLAAKVPMTAI
+2359 GLAAKVPMAAI

-2441 LSFVQESLVQIVYKL
+2441 LSFVQESLVQIIYKL
-2456 IAGEDAANDLKE
+2456 IAGEDAANELKE
-2468 KQEQMTSALDN
+2468 KQTEMQSTLQSYEQR
-2479 YEKQTG
+2479 TG

-2500 GSEKKWNQRSPWG
+2500 GSEKKWYQHKNPWEG
-2513 NIKAAWTKYK
+2513 IKAIWTKHK

-2538 DSSDEG
+2538 DTSDAG

-2564 RGSRV
+2564 KGSRV

-2606 ASDGGLNPAYFSAM
+2606 ASDGGLNPSYFSAM

-2672 GKGKVNVVD
+2672 DKGKVNVVD

-2701 SIYSWGRG
+2701 SIYSWGKG
-2709 SNGATKFLETIN
+2709 TGTNGIDPAYQGIKVDPQLEKLEAKYKNAKDFSGMAT
-2721 KNNSEAVEKSAEAV
+2721 
-2735 TDNKPSKTYDNR
+2735 DPHYQG
-2747 TTITSIAEN
+2747 
-2756 ISENPDAGYNEDY
+2756 GYMEDF
-2769 DPNDPTAR
+2769 DPNAMDPNIKMSKGKLNEFTAGIR
-2777 KYSGEIA
+2777 KEYNKVQKIEEHSPVFKSRIRLQKIKA
-2784 KLDRMHK
+2784 KQK
-2791 SALKRMRSNTKVRKK
+2791 TPKY
-2806 LWGKGRGLG
+2806 GKGRG

-2831 TTDNKSSSKAKIAE
+2831 AADSSKSSSVRDAIKKIQAGYRITGKYA
-2845 LMSEYYD
+2845 S
-2852 KHWTRHDGN
+2852 WRSTR
-2861 GWGDWRNSYGGRH
+2861 Y
-2874 HAGIDLCLKSGSTGS
+2874 HAGIDLVTNNGRIGD
-2889 PIKSFTQGTVMRSEY
+2889 PILSFTSGTVETVTTSGG
-2904 NKARG
+2904 RG
-2909 YFVMIKDQYGYQHIY
+2909 KLVVVKDSSGYHHIY
-2924 QHLSKCSLK
+2924 QHLNSQTASVGQKVNIGDK
-2933 VGDSAKIGTV
+2933 VGTQGNS
-2943 VGGYGNTG
+2943 GGNY
-2951 ASHGNHLHYEVAKP
+2951 ARHLHYEVRRP
-2965 GVSAPGGYMRSKSQL
+2965 NCPSVLGGGVRGYMTTKEMLNEYTVDPFAYLEEYASKGGGKVSENFGSAPTSE
-2980 NSYCVDPHAYLLS
+2980 
-2993 YAGGSVA
+2993 GGST
-3000 SGIDSGNVGSEDSS
+3000 E
-3014 SESSGTTVN
+3014 ESSGTMVN

-3034 VALMTTLANV
+3034 VGLMTTLANV
-3044 FTKVAD
+3044 MSKVAD
-3050 PFSKVLNTILMSGD
+3050 PFTKVLNAILMNND

-3069 DSSSSSGSPSSI
+3069 TSSTDTSGFSGAS
-3081 EGQGSKEANAK
+3081 GDTNQNAQTV
-3092 SIYKWLK
+3092 YNNLK
-3099 ELGVPNMQIAGVLS
+3099 KAGYPDTNIAGILG
-3113 NWDAESGIDPTT
+3113 NWTEESGIDPTS
-3125 IEGEYSSPYTMSDK
+3125 IEAIYGESHKFGPK
-3139 KKQYASDITNYTAN
+3139 KSKAAADFNSYVTGTLKRKYGGKGINWDAYLAN
-3153 TLFYKYKHGK
+3153 
-3163 HKVNYKAEAYQGSDG
+3163 G
-3178 KYYAG
+3178 KYYPG
-3183 IGLGQFTGP
+3183 IGLGQWTGP
-3192 ASQGLV
+3192 RAKGLIDYASANGG
-3198 NKAKAVGKPWYDLE
+3198 NWYDLN
-3212 TQLRYATDDSND
+3212 TQLKYMLDADGRADWMKKWKTPEKSPEAAAMKFFTGWEGGSTTGWAKD
-3224 TYMRSNKTGRKWF
+3224 TIPGRKSAAKTW
-3237 QDLYSKQKFSSP
+3237 YSKL
-3249 AAAAGWF
+3249 AGT
-3256 QKNWEGAM
+3256 
-3264 AGADKHKATAQS
+3264 TA
-3276 WYDKIQSG
+3276 
-3284 VWDSTATKGD
+3284 GD
-3294 TNEVKETSTNSVLLG
+3294 TNQVRETSTNYTLLG
-3309 KGQGLTEDS
+3309 KGEGLTEDS

-3343 LNSLHSTVSNVSSKI
+3343 LNNLHSTVSNVSNKI
-3358 ASSFSTAKD
+3358 ASSFSAAKD
-3367 GSADV
+3367 NSADA
-3372 IQNLVSTLSSNLKR
+3372 IQNLVSALSSNLKR
-3386 NLKTNNSTDN
+3386 NLKTKNSTDN

-3420 TLKDIKTNTEQNNA
+3420 ILKDIKTNTERNNT

>member
-1 MANNTKED
+1 MANTKKED

-33 AQLFLASGKEYFNT
+33 AQLFLASGKDYFNT
-47 KLPVFKSFYETNKDL
+47 KLPVFRSFYETNKDL
-62 MDETFRALRN
+62 MDETFRSLRN

-80 LARSGKDET
+80 LARTGKDET
-89 VNVLKDLSKTALEDL
+89 VDALKGLSKTALDDL

-113 RFRSGGL
+113 RFRSSGM
-120 DDAFSDF
+120 DDAFADF
-127 DIDTEDDFGGFD
+127 DINMEDDFGGFD

-162 QAKIAAQQESNANTR
+162 QAKIAAQQESNANAR

-325 DADNLKM
+325 DAGNLKM

-339 KAVSDL
+339 KAVSDI

-353 KFKNQLDR
+353 KFKSQLDR
-361 TGKNVSSFL
+361 TGKNISSFL

-474 YDLAGRSGTAYSTMM
+474 YDLAGRSGTAYSSMM
-489 GRANRYKFRTDK
+489 GRANQYKFRTDK

-665 MGKLDTLPTDGISA
+665 LGKMDTLPTDGLSA

-684 LTNARVQQR
+684 ITNAKVQQR

-721 NDPAGGYVGE
+721 NDSAGGYVGE

-797 NAPFTLMTKGLKFV
+797 NAPFTLMSKGLKFV

-846 MTKMADWFKEKVGD
+846 MTKMADWFKEKVGN

-872 LFHKMKNAF
+872 LFYKMKNAF

-888 DLKDRATSG
+888 DLKDRAASG
-897 AKNFRDKIFQNLFG
+897 AKNFRDKIFQHLFG
-911 TKGEDGKRS
+911 MKGEDGKRS
-920 GGIFSGTMNQAN
+920 GGIFSGAMNQAN

-991 FAGVKSFLFGE
+991 FSGVQTFLFGE

-1018 TKGEFKKAFPKM
+1018 TKSEFKKAFPKM

-1052 LAGSVTGLVQGS
+1052 LAGSVTGMVQGS

-1123 GLGQMAGVA
+1123 GLGQMAGAA

-1166 REKVKGQLKKFAPSA
+1166 REKVKGQLKKFAPA
-1181 MVGALAGSGAWS
+1181 TMVGALAGSGAWS

-1232 FGTEEEEEVVDEKT
+1232 FGTEEEEEVVDEET
-1246 GKKKKVKKRKGG
+1246 GEKKKVKKRKGG

-1324 SKITDA
+1324 SKIADA

-1390 SDKNEE
+1390 SDKEGEDEE

-1405 KEKKGRKKSKL
+1405 KEKKGKKKSTI
-1416 SEKLEARRKKKEK
+1416 SEKLEERRKRKEK
-1429 ERTDKLYSKRYK
+1429 ERADKLYSKRYK
-1441 YANRFEKRRAK
+1441 YANRFMARHEK
-1452 MDAISRTGRGGG
+1452 MEAIARTGRGGG
-1464 ESGLQY
+1464 ESGLHY
-1470 KILSILQEKD
+1470 KILSLLQDKD
-1480 ADKLDAL
+1480 RDKLEDL
-1487 TDELVKLKATKWG
+1487 TDDLVKLKAAKWDS
-1500 PSIDEMAAAGPDR
+1500 SIDEIAARGPDR
-1513 STDTEDEGITQEAP
+1513 SKLSAGTEDEKVTQEAP
-1527 DIQEQ
+1527 DIQDQ
-1532 AAENMKSAP
+1532 AAKNMKTAP
-1541 GKSKNADNKS
+1541 GKAKETDDNSNKNLAQM
-1551 RGKSGKKKGNEKS
+1551 
-1564 RKKDKTEGKINKNRG
+1564 KDKAN
-1579 DNSWEEYSRQ
+1579 
-1589 TRGHG
+1589 
-1594 TKEGYDKW
+1594 
-1602 LNKRMELDE
+1602 
-1611 KDKTREEQKKK
+1611 EEQKQK

-1628 KTDKSTKKQD
+1628 KTDDSTKKQD

-1732 RRGFIGKAVDKV
+1732 RRGFIGKAVDKA
-1744 KDVFGGIFGG
+1744 KDFFGGIFGG
-1754 IIGKG
+1754 IVGKG
-1759 KKVASG
+1759 KKFAGG
-1765 VKKVFEVI
+1765 VKKVFDVI
-1773 TKPFT
+1773 THPFQ
-1778 LLISA
+1778 LLIGA
-1783 VKGAGKAVKAFGSGI
+1783 VKGAGSALKKFGSGI

-1827 VKVISETA
+1827 VSVISETA

-1894 KGVKGIGKGIGKGVS
+1894 KGVKGIGKGIGKGVG

-1988 ANEAAHG
+1988 MNEAAHG

-2002 RGGYNTVEESG
+2002 RGGYNSTEESG
-2013 EPIALPATM
+2013 EPIALPASM

-2029 TSITTND
+2029 TSVTTTD
-2036 VKGFIGQ
+2036 MRGFIGQ

-2052 ASGDPDK
+2052 ASGNPDK

-2079 VKQLNSSNGGSGGS
+2079 VKQLNSGNGGSGGS

-2118 LKGFL
+2118 VKGIA
-2123 GAALAAVTGVATIGA
+2123 GAAIAAAMGVATIGA

-2151 KLHGGQAIANY
+2151 KLHGAQAITNY
-2162 ALRKTGI
+2162 ALRKSGL

-2199 ESGKKGEIK
+2199 ESGKKGEVK

-2255 FHPKEAMR
+2255 FHPKEAIR

-2284 AGAKAVKT
+2284 AGASAAKA

-2322 NNDVVAKMA
+2322 SNETVAKLA
-2331 SKFKGK
+2331 GKFKGK
-2337 FPAIAKA
+2337 FAIIAKTIA
-2344 IGQKVSDGAMKNAAK
+2344 QKVADGSMKNAAK
-2359 GLAAKVPMTAI
+2359 GLAAKAPATVL
-2370 KNLTASTGVGLIVNV
+2370 KNITASSGVGLVVNI
-2385 GFAIADFIS
+2385 GFAVLDFIS
-2394 GWRNTNKYFNI
+2394 GWKNTNKYFDI
-2405 AQSQVTTGMK
+2405 APSQVTTGMK
-2415 FTSAIINALVGL
+2415 FTSALINALVGL
-2427 VAAIPGVGILASLG
+2427 VAAIPYGIGILASLG
-2441 LSFVQESLVQIVYKL
+2441 LSFFQDSIVQTVYKI
-2456 IAGEDAANDLKE
+2456 IAGEDAANELKE
-2468 KQEQMTSALDN
+2468 KQEQMKSTLQN
-2479 YEKQTG
+2479 YEQKTG
-2485 NRLTQEQYE
+2485 NRLTQEQYD

-2500 GSEKKWNQRSPWG
+2500 GSEKHWYQRSPWG
-2513 NIKAAWTKYK
+2513 NIKAAWTKHK

-2533 SDSST
+2533 SDSSS
-2538 DSSDEG
+2538 DSSDAG

-2564 RGSRV
+2564 KGSRV

-2606 ASDGGLNPAYFSAM
+2606 ASDGGLNPSYFSAM

-2693 ELVRNTSS
+2693 DLMRNTSS

-2709 SNGATKFLETIN
+2709 SNGATKILESIN
-2721 KNNSEAVEKSAEAV
+2721 RNNSEAVEKSAEAV
-2735 TDNKPSKTYDNR
+2735 TDNKPSKTYDNK

-2831 TTDNKSSSKAKIAE
+2831 TTDNKSGSKAKIAE
-2845 LMSEYYD
+2845 LMSEYFD

-2904 NKARG
+2904 NGARG
-2909 YFVMIKDQYGYQHIY
+2909 HFVMIKDQYGYQHIY
-2924 QHLSKCSLK
+2924 QHLSKRSLK

-3000 SGIDSGNVGSEDSS
+3000 SGIDSGNVGSEEG
-3014 SESSGTTVN
+3014 ESSGTMVN

-3034 VALMTTLANV
+3034 VGLMTTLANV

-3050 PFSKVLNTILMSGD
+3050 PFTKVLNAILMNN
-3064 DEEEE
+3064 EEEE
-3069 DSSSSSGSPSSI
+3069 DDSSTDTSGFSGAS
-3081 EGQGSKEANAK
+3081 GDTTQNAQTV
-3092 SIYKWLK
+3092 YNNLK
-3099 ELGVPNMQIAGVLS
+3099 KAGYPDTNIAGILG
-3113 NWDAESGIDPTT
+3113 NWTEESGIDPTS
-3125 IEGEYSSPYTMSDK
+3125 IEAIYGESHKFGPKKSKAAADFNSYVTGTLKRKYSGKSINWDAYL
-3139 KKQYASDITNYTAN
+3139 AS
-3153 TLFYKYKHGK
+3153 
-3163 HKVNYKAEAYQGSDG
+3163 G
-3178 KYYAG
+3178 KYYPG
-3183 IGLGQFTGP
+3183 IGLGQWTGP
-3192 ASQGLV
+3192 RAKGLIDYASTNGG
-3198 NKAKAVGKPWYDLE
+3198 NWYDLN
-3212 TQLRYATDDSND
+3212 TQLKYMLDADGRADWMKKWKSPEKSPEAAAMKFFTGWEGGSTTGWAKD
-3224 TYMRSNKTGRKWF
+3224 TIPGRKSAAKTW
-3237 QDLYSKQKFSSP
+3237 YSKL
-3249 AAAAGWF
+3249 AGT
-3256 QKNWEGAM
+3256 
-3264 AGADKHKATAQS
+3264 TA
-3276 WYDKIQSG
+3276 
-3284 VWDSTATKGD
+3284 GD
-3294 TNEVKETSTNSVLLG
+3294 TNQVKETSTNYTLLG
-3309 KGQGLTEDS
+3309 KGEGLTEDS

-3343 LNSLHSTVSNVSSKI
+3343 LNSLHSAVSNVSSKI
-3358 ASSFSTAKD
+3358 ASSFSNAKD
-3367 GSADV
+3367 NSADV

-3386 NLKTNNSTDN
+3386 NIRTHNTTDN

-3420 TLKDIKTNTEQNNA
+3420 TLKDIKTNTEQNNV

>member
-1 MANNTKED
+1 MANSKKED

-33 AQLFLASGKEYFNT
+33 AQLFLASGKEYFNV

-80 LARSGKDET
+80 LARTGKDEA
-89 VNVLKDLSKTALEDL
+89 VDALKDLSKTALEDL

-113 RFRSGGL
+113 RFRGDGL
-120 DDAFSDF
+120 DDAFADF
-127 DIDTEDDFGGFD
+127 DINTEDDFGGFD

-325 DADNLKM
+325 DAGNLKM

-339 KAVSDL
+339 KAVSDV

-353 KFKNQLDR
+353 KFKSQLDR
-361 TGKNVSSFL
+361 TGKNFSSFL

-462 SSKVIAEAERSV
+462 SAKVIAEAERSV
-474 YDLAGRSGTAYSTMM
+474 YDLAGRSGTAYSSMM
-489 GRANRYKFRTDK
+489 GRANQYKFRTDK

-665 MGKLDTLPTDGISA
+665 LGKLDTLPTDGISA

-704 KKEDANN
+704 KKEEANN
-711 ATRRMNADAA
+711 ATRQVNANAA
-721 NDPAGGYVGE
+721 ADPAGGYVGE

-776 IKGIKDKFNRK
+776 IKGIKDKLNRK

-846 MTKMADWFKEKVGD
+846 MTKMADWFKEKVGN

-888 DLKDRATSG
+888 DLKDRAASG
-897 AKNFRDKIFQNLFG
+897 AKNFRDKIFQHLFG

-991 FAGVKSFLFGE
+991 FSGVQSFLFGE

-1018 TKGEFKKAFPKM
+1018 TKSEFKKAFPKM

-1123 GLGQMAGVA
+1123 GLGQMAGAA

-1166 REKVKGQLKKFAPSA
+1166 REKVKGQLKKFAPA
-1181 MVGALAGSGAWS
+1181 TMVGALAGSGAWS

-1232 FGTEEEEEVVDEKT
+1232 FGTEEEEEVVDEET
-1246 GKKKKVKKRKGG
+1246 GEKKKVKKRKGG

-1279 DEIGKKVSGWFQDN
+1279 DEIGKKVSGWFKDN

-1309 ENAGQSIKDSMINIG
+1309 ENAGKSIKESMINIG

-1390 SDKNEE
+1390 SDKEGEGEDEE

-1405 KEKKGRKKSKL
+1405 KEKKGKKKSTI

-1429 ERTDKLYSKRYK
+1429 ERADKLYSKRYK
-1441 YANRFEKRRAK
+1441 YANRFMARHEK
-1452 MDAISRTGRGGG
+1452 MEAIARTGRGGG
-1464 ESGLQY
+1464 ESGLHY
-1470 KILSILQEKD
+1470 KILSMLQEKD
-1480 ADKLDAL
+1480 VDKLDDL

-1500 PSIDEMAAAGPDR
+1500 PSIDEIAASGPDR
-1513 STDTEDEGITQEAP
+1513 SKQILEAEDEKVTQEAP
-1527 DIQEQ
+1527 DIQDQ
-1532 AAENMKSAP
+1532 AAKNMKTAP
-1541 GKSKNADNKS
+1541 GKAKEENNKP
-1551 RGKSGKKKGNEKS
+1551 NENLAQM
-1564 RKKDKTEGKINKNRG
+1564 KDKAN
-1579 DNSWEEYSRQ
+1579 
-1589 TRGHG
+1589 
-1594 TKEGYDKW
+1594 
-1602 LNKRMELDE
+1602 
-1611 KDKTREEQKKK
+1611 EEQKQK

-1628 KTDKSTKKQD
+1628 KTDDSTKKQD

-1652 ADNESTNRKN
+1652 ADKESTNRKN

-1683 TKNIFRE
+1683 TKNIYRE

-1732 RRGFIGKAVDKV
+1732 RRGFIGKAVDKA
-1744 KDVFGGIFGG
+1744 KDFFGGIFGG
-1754 IIGKG
+1754 IVGRG
-1759 KKVASG
+1759 KKFAGG
-1765 VKKVFEVI
+1765 VKKVFDVI
-1773 TKPFT
+1773 THPFKA
-1778 LLISA
+1778 LIGA
-1783 VKGAGKAVKAFGSGI
+1783 VKGAGSALKKFGSGI

-1804 VGPVV
+1804 IGPVV

-1948 SVKIGDPETSIFMP
+1948 SVKIGEPETSIFMP

-1988 ANEAAHG
+1988 MNEAAHG

-2013 EPIALPATM
+2013 EPIALPASM

-2029 TSITTND
+2029 TSVTTSD
-2036 VKGFIGQ
+2036 MRGFIGQ

-2052 ASGDPDK
+2052 ASGNPDK
-2059 AYDRLIRDAKSPSD
+2059 AYDRLIRDAKSPAD

-2079 VKQLNSSNGGSGGS
+2079 VKQLNSGNGGSGGS

-2199 ESGKKGEIK
+2199 ESGKKGEVK

-2284 AGAKAVKT
+2284 AGATAVKT

-2331 SKFKGK
+2331 GKFKGK

-2344 IGQKVSDGAMKNAAK
+2344 IAQKVSDGAMKNAAK

-2370 KNLTASTGVGLIVNV
+2370 KNLTASTGVGLLVNV

-2415 FTSAIINALVGL
+2415 FTSAIINTLVGL

-2456 IAGEDAANDLKE
+2456 IAGEDAANELKE
-2468 KQEQMTSALDN
+2468 KQTEMQSTLQSYEQR
-2479 YEKQTG
+2479 TG

-2500 GSEKKWNQRSPWG
+2500 GSEKKWYQHKNPWEG
-2513 NIKAAWTKYK
+2513 IKAIWTKHK

-2533 SDSST
+2533 SDSSS
-2538 DSSDEG
+2538 DSSTDTSDAG

-2564 RGSRV
+2564 KGSRV

-2606 ASDGGLNPAYFSAM
+2606 ASDGGLNPSYFSAM

-2672 GKGKVNVVD
+2672 GKGKVNIVD

-2709 SNGATKFLETIN
+2709 SGDATKILESIN

-2735 TDNKPSKTYDNR
+2735 TENKPSKTYDNK
-2747 TTITSIAEN
+2747 TTLSSIAES

-2791 SALKRMRSNTKVRKK
+2791 TALKRMRSNTKVRKK
-2806 LWGKGRGLG
+2806 LWGKGRGLN

-2826 AADIN
+2826 AADIDK
-2831 TTDNKSSSKAKIAE
+2831 TDNKSGSKAKIAE

-2904 NKARG
+2904 NGARG

-2933 VGDSAKIGTV
+2933 VGDTAKIGTV

-2965 GVSAPGGYMRSKSQL
+2965 GVSAPGSYMRSKSQL
-2980 NSYCVDPHAYLLS
+2980 NAYCVDPHAYLLS

-3000 SGIDSGNVGSEDSS
+3000 SGIDSGNVGSEDDS
-3014 SESSGTTVN
+3014 SESSGESSGTMVN

-3034 VALMTTLANV
+3034 VGLMTTLANV
-3044 FTKVAD
+3044 MSKVAD
-3050 PFSKVLNTILMSGD
+3050 PFTKALNTILMNND

-3069 DSSSSSGSPSSI
+3069 DSSSSSGSPGSI
-3081 EGQGSKEANAK
+3081 AGQGSKEANAK

-3139 KKQYASDITNYTAN
+3139 KKQYASNITNYTAN
-3153 TLFYKYKHGK
+3153 TLFYKYKYGK
-3163 HKVNYKAEAYQGSDG
+3163 HKVDYKAEAYQGSDG

-3198 NKAKAVGKPWYDLE
+3198 NKAKSVGKPWYDLE

-3264 AGADKHKATAQS
+3264 AGAAEHKRTAQS

-3294 TNEVKETSTNSVLLG
+3294 TNEVKEDSTNYVLQG
-3309 KGQGLTEDS
+3309 KGRGLTEDS

-3343 LNSLHSTVSNVSSKI
+3343 LNNLHSTVSNVSSKI
-3358 ASSFSTAKD
+3358 ASSFSAAKD
-3367 GSADV
+3367 NSADA

-3386 NLKTNNSTDN
+3386 NLNTKNSADN

-3420 TLKDIKTNTEQNNA
+3420 TLKDIKTNTERNNT

>member
-1 MANNTKED
+1 MANSKKED

-33 AQLFLASGKEYFNT
+33 AQLFLASGKEYFNV

-80 LARSGKDET
+80 LARTGKNEAVDA
-89 VNVLKDLSKTALEDL
+89 LKDLSKTALEDL

-120 DDAFSDF
+120 DDAFADF
-127 DIDTEDDFGGFD
+127 DINMEDDFGGFD

-325 DADNLKM
+325 DAGNLKM

-339 KAVSDL
+339 KAVSDI

-353 KFKNQLDR
+353 KFKSQLDR
-361 TGKNVSSFL
+361 TGKNFSSFL

-392 DMILGMLAPNER
+392 DMILGMLAPNAR
-404 SRRTI
+404 SRHTI

-462 SSKVIAEAERSV
+462 SAKVIAEAERSV
-474 YDLAGRSGTAYSTMM
+474 YDLAGRSGTAYSSMM
-489 GRANRYKFRTDK
+489 NRANQYKFRTDK

-665 MGKLDTLPTDGISA
+665 LGKLDTLPTDGISA

-704 KKEDANN
+704 KKEEANN
-711 ATRRMNADAA
+711 ATRQANVNAAA
-721 NDPAGGYVGE
+721 DPAGGYVGE

-741 FDNFQDILSDDTEMD
+741 FDNFQGILSDDTEMD

-776 IKGIKDKFNRK
+776 IEGIKDKLNRK

-846 MTKMADWFKEKVGD
+846 MTKMADWFKEKVGN

-872 LFHKMKNAF
+872 LFHKMKNTF

-888 DLKDRATSG
+888 DLKDRAASG
-897 AKNFRDKIFQNLFG
+897 VKNFRDKIFQHLFG

-920 GGIFSGTMNQAN
+920 GGIFSSTMNQAN

-991 FAGVKSFLFGE
+991 FSSVQTFLFGE
-1002 DDENGNPSES
+1002 DDENDNPSES

-1018 TKGEFKKAFPKM
+1018 TKSEFKKAFPKM

-1052 LAGSVTGLVQGS
+1052 LAGSVTGMVQGS

-1123 GLGQMAGVA
+1123 GLGQMAGAA

-1142 SDQVKKL
+1142 SDQVKKI

-1232 FGTEEEEEVVDEKT
+1232 FGTEEEEEVVDEET
-1246 GKKKKVKKRKGG
+1246 GEKKKVKKHKGG

-1309 ENAGQSIKDSMINIG
+1309 ENAGKSIKESMINIG

-1367 KVLGAIISAPFKF
+1367 KILGAIISAPFKF
-1380 LEFMVTGKVG
+1380 LEFIVTGKVG
-1390 SDKNEE
+1390 SDKDEEE
-1396 VEVDENGLP
+1396 VDKNGKP
-1405 KEKKGRKKSKL
+1405 KKKRKSFKEIREERRKEKDKSKF
-1416 SEKLEARRKKKEK
+1416 
-1429 ERTDKLYSKRYK
+1429 DKLRERQVRLTTRY
-1441 YANRFEKRRAK
+1441 NKRREAMQGVLK
-1452 MDAISRTGRGGG
+1452 RGTGGG
-1464 ESGLQY
+1464 ENGLQY
-1470 KILSILQEKD
+1470 KILSALNDKD
-1480 ADKLDAL
+1480 ASKLDSL
-1487 TDELVKLKATKWG
+1487 QDKIIKLKALNGWDEVAPIEPGTQPTG
-1500 PSIDEMAAAGPDR
+1500 PESPEDTAVGVTLESMMTPPGKEKGGKKSSR
-1513 STDTEDEGITQEAP
+1513 KST
-1527 DIQEQ
+1527 
-1532 AAENMKSAP
+1532 KSA
-1541 GKSKNADNKS
+1541 
-1551 RGKSGKKKGNEKS
+1551 
-1564 RKKDKTEGKINKNRG
+1564 KKDKTTGKINKNRG

-1594 TKEGYDKW
+1594 TKEGYGKW

-1611 KDKTREEQKKK
+1611 KDKAREEQKKK

-1652 ADNESTNRKN
+1652 ADKESTNRKN

-1683 TKNIFRE
+1683 TKNIYRE

-1732 RRGFIGKAVDKV
+1732 RRGFIGKAVDKA
-1744 KDVFGGIFGG
+1744 KDFFGGIFGG
-1754 IIGKG
+1754 IVGRG
-1759 KKVASG
+1759 KKFAGG
-1765 VKKVFEVI
+1765 VKKVFDVI
-1773 TKPFT
+1773 TRPFKA
-1778 LLISA
+1778 LIGA
-1783 VKGAGKAVKAFGSGI
+1783 VKGAGSALKKFGSGI
-1798 LGFLKT
+1798 LDFLKT
-1804 VGPVV
+1804 IGPVV

-1917 KNNPKKQAAKI
+1917 RNNPKKQAAKI

-1948 SVKIGDPETSIFMP
+1948 SVKIGEPETSIFMP

-1967 RGRVRRPVPYA
+1967 RGRVRRAVPYA

-1988 ANEAAHG
+1988 MNEAAHG

-2013 EPIALPATM
+2013 EPIALPASM

-2029 TSITTND
+2029 TSVTTSD
-2036 VKGFIGQ
+2036 MRGFIGQ

-2052 ASGDPDK
+2052 ASGNPDK

-2079 VKQLNSSNGGSGGS
+2079 VKQLNSGNGGSGGS

-2199 ESGKKGEIK
+2199 ESGKKGEVK

-2275 GLNTVFGKR
+2275 GLNTVFSKR
-2284 AGAKAVKT
+2284 AGASAAKA

-2331 SKFKGK
+2331 GKFKGK

-2370 KNLTASTGVGLIVNV
+2370 KNLTASTGVGLLVNV

-2415 FTSAIINALVGL
+2415 FTSAIINTLVGL

-2456 IAGEDAANDLKE
+2456 IAGEDAANELKE
-2468 KQEQMTSALDN
+2468 KQTEMQSALQS
-2479 YEKQTG
+2479 YEQRTG

-2500 GSEKKWNQRSPWG
+2500 GSEKKWYQHKNPWEG
-2513 NIKAAWTKYK
+2513 IKAIWTKHK

-2533 SDSST
+2533 SDSSS
-2538 DSSDEG
+2538 DSSTDTSDAG

-2564 RGSRV
+2564 KGSRV

-2606 ASDGGLNPAYFSAM
+2606 ASDGGLNPSYFSAM

-2672 GKGKVNVVD
+2672 GKGKVNIVD

-2709 SNGATKFLETIN
+2709 STAANAVKPDPGTEGLTDKLIKNGQYDTNVSQLTKLGRNEKPIEPTKTDVLKYVD
-2721 KNNSEAVEKSAEAV
+2721 KNS
-2735 TDNKPSKTYDNR
+2735 
-2747 TTITSIAEN
+2747 N
-2756 ISENPDAGYNEDY
+2756 IGFNEDY
-2769 DPNDPTAR
+2769 DPTDPSVK
-2777 KYSGEIA
+2777 KYSSEIS
-2784 KLDRMHK
+2784 KLDRYHTQVMK
-2791 SALKRMRSNTKVRKK
+2791 KLSTNKKERKK
-2806 LWGKGRGLG
+2806 LFGKGRGL
-2815 LWGRGTSGNSL
+2815 WGRGSSDSN
-2826 AADIN
+2826 
-2831 TTDNKSSSKAKIAE
+2831 SSSKAKIEE
-2845 LMSEYYD
+2845 LQGMYID
-2852 KHWTRHDGN
+2852 GNWTRHDGG
-2861 GWGDWRNSYGGRH
+2861 GWGDWRNWPGKGRH
-2874 HAGIDLCLKSGSTGS
+2874 HAGIDLSLKTRKEGAA
-2889 PIKSFTQGTVMRSEY
+2889 IKSFTEGTVVLVNNSLG
-2904 NKARG
+2904 ARG
-2909 YFVMIKDQYGYQHIY
+2909 KYVMIKDQYGFQHIY
-2924 QHLSKCSLK
+2924 QHLNKTSVSVGQK
-2933 VGDSAKIGTV
+2933 VGIGDT
-2943 VGGYGNTG
+2943 VGGYGGSGSDGLRTYG
-2951 ASHGNHLHYEVAKP
+2951 LHLHYEVAKP
-2965 GVSAPGGYMRSKSQL
+2965 GVKAPGGYMTSKSML
-2980 NSYCVDPHAYLLS
+2980 TNYCVNPYEYLKS
-2993 YAGGSVA
+2993 YSGGKVSANFSSDLVTDGS
-3000 SGIDSGNVGSEDSS
+3000 SGDSTE
-3014 SESSGTTVN
+3014 ESSGTTAN

-3034 VALMTTLANV
+3034 VGLMTTLANV

-3050 PFSKVLNTILMSGD
+3050 PFTKALNTILMNNND
-3064 DEEEE
+3064 EEEEEE
-3069 DSSSSSGSPSSI
+3069 DSSSSSGSPGSI
-3081 EGQGSKEANAK
+3081 AGQGSKEANAK

-3153 TLFYKYKHGK
+3153 TLFYKYKYGK
-3163 HKVNYKAEAYQGSDG
+3163 HKVNYNAEAYQGTDG

-3183 IGLGQFTGP
+3183 IGLGQFTGQ

-3198 NKAKAVGKPWYDLE
+3198 NKAKSVGKPWYDLE

-3309 KGQGLTEDS
+3309 KGKGLTENS

-3343 LNSLHSTVSNVSSKI
+3343 LNNLHSTVSNVSSKI
-3358 ASSFSTAKD
+3358 ASSFSAAKD
-3367 GSADV
+3367 NSADA

-3386 NLKTNNSTDN
+3386 NLKTKNPTDN

-3420 TLKDIKTNTEQNNA
+3420 TLKDIKTNTERNNT

>member
-1 MANNTKED
+1 MANSKKED

-33 AQLFLASGKEYFNT
+33 AQLFLASGKEYFNV

-62 MDETFRALRN
+62 MDETFRSLRN

-80 LARSGKDET
+80 LARSGKNEAVDA
-89 VNVLKDLSKTALEDL
+89 LKDLSKTALEDL

-113 RFRSGGL
+113 RFRSNGL
-120 DDAFSDF
+120 DDAFGDF
-127 DIDTEDDFGGFD
+127 DINTEDDFGGFD
-139 LDGFDE
+139 LGGFDE

-162 QAKIAAQQESNANTR
+162 QAKIAAKQESNANTR

-311 GMGTS
+311 GMGTG
-316 MLSMVTGML
+316 MLSMVTSML
-325 DADNLKM
+325 DAGNLKM

-361 TGKNVSSFL
+361 TGKNFSSFL

-404 SRRTI
+404 SRKTI

-455 KNGTFKN
+455 KNGTFRN

-489 GRANRYKFRTDK
+489 SRANQYKFRTDK

-575 RDSNVDTLNESLR
+575 RDRNVDTLNESLR

-593 AAWSGLMDKGLQD
+593 AAWSGLMDKGLQES
-606 TITKKSRGARQDL
+606 ITKKSRGARQDL

-624 AKITESRRNQII
+624 AKLTEARRNQII

-665 MGKLDTLPTDGISA
+665 MGKMDTLPTDGISA

-704 KKEDANN
+704 KKEDVNN

-721 NDPAGGYVGE
+721 ADPAGGYVGE

-741 FDNFQDILSDDTEMD
+741 FDNFQDILSDDTEMS

-776 IKGIKDKFNRK
+776 IKGIKDKLGRK
-787 VGNSKFSKIY
+787 VGGSKFSKIY

-846 MTKMADWFKEKVGD
+846 MTKMADWFKEKVGN
-860 PLKKLLFDKEDG
+860 PLKKLLFDKENG

-888 DLKDRATSG
+888 DLKDRAASG
-897 AKNFRDKIFQNLFG
+897 AKNFRDKIFQHLFG
-911 TKGEDGKRS
+911 TKDENGKRS

-976 GKKKYGGIIG
+976 GKKKYGGVIG

-991 FAGVKSFLFGE
+991 FSGVQTFLFGE

-1077 GEDGK
+1077 GKDGK
-1082 PTREGKLISKE
+1082 PTREGKLISRE

-1123 GLGQMAGVA
+1123 GLGQMAGAA

-1166 REKVKGQLKKFAPSA
+1166 REKVKGQLKKFAPA
-1181 MVGALAGSGAWS
+1181 TMVGALAGSGAWS

-1232 FGTEEEEEVVDEKT
+1232 FGTEEEEEVVDEET
-1246 GKKKKVKKRKGG
+1246 GEKKKVKKRKGG

-1272 SPFSKKF
+1272 SPFAKKF

-1309 ENAGQSIKDSMINIG
+1309 ENAGKSIKDSMINIG

-1390 SDKNEE
+1390 SDKDDEI
-1396 VEVDENGLP
+1396 EVDENGLP
-1405 KEKKGRKKSKL
+1405 KKKKKTKI

-1480 ADKLDAL
+1480 VDKLDEL
-1487 TDELVKLKATKWG
+1487 TDELVKLKGTKWG
-1500 PSIDEMAAAGPDR
+1500 PSIDEIAAAGPDR
-1513 STDTEDEGITQEAP
+1513 STDTEDERITQEAP

-1532 AAENMKSAP
+1532 ATENMKSAP

-1551 RGKSGKKKGNEKS
+1551 KGKSGKKKGNEKS
-1564 RKKDKTEGKINKNRG
+1564 KKKDTTEGKINKNRG

-1602 LNKRMELDE
+1602 LDKRMELDK
-1611 KDKTREEQKKK
+1611 KDKAREEQKRK

-1652 ADNESTNRKN
+1652 ADKESTNRKN

-1683 TKNIFRE
+1683 TKNIYRE

-1706 VLLAKQYGGLSND
+1706 VLLAKQYGALSND

-1732 RRGFIGKAVDKV
+1732 RRGFIGKAVDKA
-1744 KDVFGGIFGG
+1744 KDFFGGIFGG
-1754 IIGKG
+1754 IVGRG
-1759 KKVASG
+1759 KKFAGG
-1765 VKKVFEVI
+1765 VKKVFDVI
-1773 TKPFT
+1773 TQPFKV
-1778 LLISA
+1778 LIGA
-1783 VKGAGKAVKAFGSGI
+1783 VKGAGSALKKFGSGI

-1804 VGPVV
+1804 IGPVV

-1814 QGIGVLGETLKGA
+1814 QGIGLLGETLKGA

-1917 KNNPKKQAAKI
+1917 RNNPKKQAAKI

-1948 SVKIGDPETSIFMP
+1948 SVKIGEPETSIFMP

-1988 ANEAAHG
+1988 MNEAAHG

-2013 EPIALPATM
+2013 KPIALPASM
-2022 PANITGE
+2022 PANITGD
-2029 TSITTND
+2029 TSITTTD
-2036 VKGFIGQ
+2036 MRGFIGQ

-2079 VKQLNSSNGGSGGS
+2079 VKQLNSGNGGSGGS

-2184 AARETM
+2184 AVRETM

-2255 FHPKEAMR
+2255 LHPKEALR

-2275 GLNTVFGKR
+2275 GLNTVFSKR
-2284 AGAKAVKT
+2284 AGATAAKA

-2359 GLAAKVPMTAI
+2359 GLAAKVPMAAI

-2441 LSFVQESLVQIVYKL
+2441 LSFVQESLVQTIYKL
-2456 IAGEDAANDLKE
+2456 IAGEDAANELKE
-2468 KQEQMTSALDN
+2468 KQTEMQSTLQSYEQR
-2479 YEKQTG
+2479 TG

-2500 GSEKKWNQRSPWG
+2500 GSEKKWYQHKNPWEG
-2513 NIKAAWTKYK
+2513 IKAIWTKHK

-2538 DSSDEG
+2538 DTSDAG

-2564 RGSRV
+2564 KGSRV

-2606 ASDGGLNPAYFSAM
+2606 ASDGGLNPSYFSAM

-2672 GKGKVNVVD
+2672 DKGKVNVVD

-2693 ELVRNTSS
+2693 ELVRNTST
-2701 SIYSWGRG
+2701 SIYSWGKG
-2709 SNGATKFLETIN
+2709 TGTNGIDPAYQGIKVDPQLEKLEAKYKNAKDFSGMAT
-2721 KNNSEAVEKSAEAV
+2721 
-2735 TDNKPSKTYDNR
+2735 DPHYQG
-2747 TTITSIAEN
+2747 
-2756 ISENPDAGYNEDY
+2756 GYMEDF
-2769 DPNDPTAR
+2769 DPNAMDPNIKMSKGKLNEFTASIQKEYNKVQKIEDHSPVFKSR
-2777 KYSGEIA
+2777 IRLQKIKAKQKTPKY
-2784 KLDRMHK
+2784 
-2791 SALKRMRSNTKVRKK
+2791 
-2806 LWGKGRGLG
+2806 GKGRG

-2831 TTDNKSSSKAKIAE
+2831 AADSSKSTSVRDAIKKIQAGYRITGKYA
-2845 LMSEYYD
+2845 S
-2852 KHWTRHDGN
+2852 WRSTR
-2861 GWGDWRNSYGGRH
+2861 Y
-2874 HAGIDLCLKSGSTGS
+2874 HAGIDLVTNNGRIGD
-2889 PIKSFTQGTVMRSEY
+2889 PILSFTSGTVETVTTSGG
-2904 NKARG
+2904 RG
-2909 YFVMIKDQYGYQHIY
+2909 KLVVVKDSSGYHHIY
-2924 QHLSKCSLK
+2924 QHLNSQTTSVGQKVNIGDK
-2933 VGDSAKIGTV
+2933 VGTQGNS
-2943 VGGYGNTG
+2943 GGNY
-2951 ASHGNHLHYEVAKP
+2951 ARHLHYEVRRP
-2965 GVSAPGGYMRSKSQL
+2965 NCPSVLGGGVRGYMTTKEMLNEYTVDPFAYLEEYASKGGGKVSENFGSAPTSE
-2980 NSYCVDPHAYLLS
+2980 
-2993 YAGGSVA
+2993 GGST
-3000 SGIDSGNVGSEDSS
+3000 E
-3014 SESSGTTVN
+3014 ESSGTMVN

-3034 VALMTTLANV
+3034 IGLMTTLANV
-3044 FTKVAD
+3044 MSKVAD
-3050 PFSKVLNTILMSGD
+3050 PFTKALNAILMNND

-3069 DSSSSSGSPSSI
+3069 TSSTDTSGFSGAS
-3081 EGQGSKEANAK
+3081 GDTNQNAQTV
-3092 SIYKWLK
+3092 YNNLK
-3099 ELGVPNMQIAGVLS
+3099 KAGYPDTNIAGILG
-3113 NWDAESGIDPTT
+3113 NWTEESGIDPTS
-3125 IEGEYSSPYTMSDK
+3125 IEAIYGESHKFGPK
-3139 KKQYASDITNYTAN
+3139 KSKAAADFNSYVTGTLKRKYGGKGINWNAYLAN
-3153 TLFYKYKHGK
+3153 
-3163 HKVNYKAEAYQGSDG
+3163 G
-3178 KYYAG
+3178 KYYPG
-3183 IGLGQFTGP
+3183 IGLGQWTGP
-3192 ASQGLV
+3192 RAKGLIDYASANGG
-3198 NKAKAVGKPWYDLE
+3198 NWYDLN
-3212 TQLRYATDDSND
+3212 TQLKYMLDADGRAGWMKKWKSPEKSPEAAAMKFFTGWEGGSTTGWAKD
-3224 TYMRSNKTGRKWF
+3224 TIPGRKSAAKTW
-3237 QDLYSKQKFSSP
+3237 YSKL
-3249 AAAAGWF
+3249 AGT
-3256 QKNWEGAM
+3256 
-3264 AGADKHKATAQS
+3264 TA
-3276 WYDKIQSG
+3276 
-3284 VWDSTATKGD
+3284 GD
-3294 TNEVKETSTNSVLLG
+3294 TNQVRETSTNYTLLG
-3309 KGQGLTEDS
+3309 KGEGLTEDS

-3343 LNSLHSTVSNVSSKI
+3343 LNNLHSTVSNVSSKI
-3358 ASSFSTAKD
+3358 ASSFSAAKD
-3367 GSADV
+3367 NSADA

-3386 NLKTNNSTDN
+3386 NLKTNNTTDN

-3420 TLKDIKTNTEQNNA
+3420 TLKDIKTNTERNNT

>member
-1 MANNTKED
+1 
-9 RMTRD
+9 
-14 IRKSLRD
+14 
-21 SFSLAPK
+21 
-28 YAKGT
+28 
-33 AQLFLASGKEYFNT
+33 
-47 KLPVFKSFYETNKDL
+47 
-62 MDETFRALRN
+62 
-72 PSDGANRF
+72 
-80 LARSGKDET
+80 
-89 VNVLKDLSKTALEDL
+89 
-104 KSGKFYDKN
+104 
-113 RFRSGGL
+113 
-120 DDAFSDF
+120 
-127 DIDTEDDFGGFD
+127 
-139 LDGFDE
+139 
-145 NGDWGEP
+145 
-152 DPQQDKEIKA
+152 
-162 QAKIAAQQESNANTR
+162 
-177 TEVTVGAIGASTEAI
+177 
-192 VTNEKAI
+192 
-199 AANNLRMSLKQH
+199 
-211 SQIMNSMQNIVTQQ
+211 
-225 AATFELMNKNLQTTL
+225 
-240 DVTREAH
+240 
-247 NQVMDRMKEI
+247 
-257 TSLLTEIRDGVKPK
+257 
-271 QEEYKRSKRPE
+271 
-282 SMFTMEGALD
+282 
-292 FKNLFKN
+292 
-299 IGRNIND
+299 
-306 KFPMV
+306 
-311 GMGTS
+311 
-316 MLSMVTGML
+316 
-325 DADNLKM
+325 
-332 MYGDNPL
+332 
-339 KAVSDL
+339 
-345 LFPFLLPK
+345 
-353 KFKNQLDR
+353 
-361 TGKNVSSFL
+361 
-370 PALFQKFGDRGKKFE
+370 
-385 SGEGNLL
+385 
-392 DMILGMLAPNER
+392 
-404 SRRTI
+404 
-409 DLTRGDYLKQVPFTR
+409 
-424 KTATAIE
+424 
-431 EVIPML
+431 
-437 LSRINA
+437 
-443 NISGGPLLVYDY
+443 
-455 KNGTFKN
+455 
-462 SSKVIAEAERSV
+462 
-474 YDLAGRSGTAYSTMM
+474 
-489 GRANRYKFRTDK
+489 
-501 EADEFK
+501 
-507 DYIHKYLQDAAAKGT
+507 
-522 FINPYQKEEDFKASM
+522 
-537 PDSSKQDMYYNLMM
+537 
-551 GILKSM
+551 
-557 SKSDLQQ
+557 
-564 MSREL
+564 
-569 LDARES
+569 
-575 RDSNVDTLNESLR
+575 
-588 NSGLL
+588 
-593 AAWSGLMDKGLQD
+593 
-606 TITKKSRGARQDL
+606 
-619 TDADL
+619 
-624 AKITESRRNQII
+624 
-636 KAGGPQATNVILND
+636 
-650 ILTTLRKGIITYSFN
+650 
-665 MGKLDTLPTDGISA
+665 
-679 SARQV
+679 
-684 LTNARVQQR
+684 
-693 ADYQK
+693 
-698 LKDFQR
+698 
-704 KKEDANN
+704 
-711 ATRRMNADAA
+711 
-721 NDPAGGYVGE
+721 
-731 DTTEEDAIKM
+731 M
-741 FDNFQDILSDDTEMD
+741 FDNFQDILSDDTEMN

-776 IKGIKDKFNRK
+776 IKGIKDKLGRK
-787 VGNSKFSKIY
+787 VGGSKFSKIY

-846 MTKMADWFKEKVGD
+846 MTKMADWFKEKVGN
-860 PLKKLLFDKEDG
+860 PLKKLLFDKENG

-888 DLKDRATSG
+888 DLKDRAASG
-897 AKNFRDKIFQNLFG
+897 AKNFRDKIFQHLFG
-911 TKGEDGKRS
+911 TKDENGKRS

-991 FAGVKSFLFGE
+991 FSGVQTFLFGE

-1018 TKGEFKKAFPKM
+1018 AKGEFKKAFPKM

-1077 GEDGK
+1077 GKDGK

-1123 GLGQMAGVA
+1123 GLGQMAGAV

-1166 REKVKGQLKKFAPSA
+1166 REKVKGQLKKFAPA
-1181 MVGALAGSGAWS
+1181 TMVGALAGSGAWS

-1232 FGTEEEEEVVDEKT
+1232 FGTEEEEEVVDEET
-1246 GKKKKVKKRKGG
+1246 GEKKKVKKRKGG

-1272 SPFSKKF
+1272 IPFSKKF

-1309 ENAGQSIKDSMINIG
+1309 ENAGKSIKDSMINIG

-1390 SDKNEE
+1390 SDKDDEI
-1396 VEVDENGLP
+1396 EVDENGLP
-1405 KEKKGRKKSKL
+1405 KKKKKTKI

-1429 ERTDKLYSKRYK
+1429 ERTDKLYGKRYK

-1480 ADKLDAL
+1480 VDKLDEL

-1500 PSIDEMAAAGPDR
+1500 PSIDEIAAAGPDR

-1541 GKSKNADNKS
+1541 GKAKGTDNKPK
-1551 RGKSGKKKGNEKS
+1551 GKSGKKKSNEKS
-1564 RKKDKTEGKINKNRG
+1564 KKNDTTEGKINKNRG

-1589 TRGHG
+1589 TRGYG
-1594 TKEGYDKW
+1594 TREGYDKW

-1611 KDKTREEQKKK
+1611 KDKAREEQKRK

-1652 ADNESTNRKN
+1652 ADKESTNRKN

-1683 TKNIFRE
+1683 TKNIYRE

-1732 RRGFIGKAVDKV
+1732 RRGFIGKAVDKA
-1744 KDVFGGIFGG
+1744 KDFFGGIFGG
-1754 IIGKG
+1754 IVGRG
-1759 KKVASG
+1759 KKFAG
-1765 VKKVFEVI
+1765 GAKKVFDAI
-1773 TKPFT
+1773 TYPFKA
-1778 LLISA
+1778 LIGA
-1783 VKGAGKAVKAFGSGI
+1783 VKGAGSALKKFGSGI

-1804 VGPVV
+1804 IGPVV

-1814 QGIGVLGETLKGA
+1814 QGIGLLGETLKGA

-1853 GQLMGSALTL
+1853 GQLIGSALTL

-1917 KNNPKKQAAKI
+1917 RNNPKKQAAKI

-1948 SVKIGDPETSIFMP
+1948 SVKIGEPETSIFMP

-1988 ANEAAHG
+1988 MNEAAHG

-2002 RGGYNTVEESG
+2002 RGGYNSAEESG
-2013 EPIALPATM
+2013 KPIALPASM
-2022 PANITGE
+2022 PANITGD
-2029 TSITTND
+2029 TSITTTD
-2036 VKGFIGQ
+2036 MRGFIGQ

-2079 VKQLNSSNGGSGGS
+2079 VKQLNSGNGGSGGS

-2255 FHPKEAMR
+2255 FHPKEALR
-2263 NVKDTMRIKAAS
+2263 NVKDTMKIKAAT

-2284 AGAKAVKT
+2284 AGATAAKA

-2359 GLAAKVPMTAI
+2359 GLAAKVPMAAI

-2441 LSFVQESLVQIVYKL
+2441 LSFVQESLVQIIYKL
-2456 IAGEDAANDLKE
+2456 IAGEDAANELKE
-2468 KQEQMTSALDN
+2468 KQTEMQSTLQSYEQR
-2479 YEKQTG
+2479 TG

-2500 GSEKKWNQRSPWG
+2500 GSEKKWYQHKNPWEG
-2513 NIKAAWTKYK
+2513 IKAIWTKHK

-2538 DSSDEG
+2538 DTSDAG

-2564 RGSRV
+2564 KGSRV

-2606 ASDGGLNPAYFSAM
+2606 ASDGGLNPSYFSAM

-2672 GKGKVNVVD
+2672 DKGKVNVVD

-2701 SIYSWGRG
+2701 SIYSWGKG
-2709 SNGATKFLETIN
+2709 TGTNGIDPAYQGIKVDPQLEKLEAKYKNAKDFSGMAT
-2721 KNNSEAVEKSAEAV
+2721 
-2735 TDNKPSKTYDNR
+2735 DPHYQG
-2747 TTITSIAEN
+2747 
-2756 ISENPDAGYNEDY
+2756 GYMEDF
-2769 DPNDPTAR
+2769 DPNAMDPNIKMSKGKLNEFTAGIR
-2777 KYSGEIA
+2777 KEYNKVQKIEEHSPVFKSRIRLQKIKA
-2784 KLDRMHK
+2784 KQKMPK
-2791 SALKRMRSNTKVRKK
+2791 Y
-2806 LWGKGRGLG
+2806 GKGRG

-2831 TTDNKSSSKAKIAE
+2831 AADSSKSSSVRDAIKKIQAGYRITGKYA
-2845 LMSEYYD
+2845 S
-2852 KHWTRHDGN
+2852 WRSTR
-2861 GWGDWRNSYGGRH
+2861 Y
-2874 HAGIDLCLKSGSTGS
+2874 HAGIDLVTNNGRIGD
-2889 PIKSFTQGTVMRSEY
+2889 PILSFTSGTVETVTTSGG
-2904 NKARG
+2904 RG
-2909 YFVMIKDQYGYQHIY
+2909 KLVVVKDSSGYHHIY
-2924 QHLSKCSLK
+2924 QHLNSQTASVGQKVNIGDK
-2933 VGDSAKIGTV
+2933 VGTQGNS
-2943 VGGYGNTG
+2943 GGNY
-2951 ASHGNHLHYEVAKP
+2951 ARHLHYEVRRP
-2965 GVSAPGGYMRSKSQL
+2965 NCPSVLGGGVRGYMTTKEMLNEYTVDPFAYLEEYASKGGGKVSENFGSAPTSE
-2980 NSYCVDPHAYLLS
+2980 
-2993 YAGGSVA
+2993 GGST
-3000 SGIDSGNVGSEDSS
+3000 E
-3014 SESSGTTVN
+3014 ESSGTMVN

-3034 VALMTTLANV
+3034 VGLMTTLANV
-3044 FTKVAD
+3044 MNKVAD
-3050 PFSKVLNTILMSGD
+3050 PFTKALNAILMNND

-3069 DSSSSSGSPSSI
+3069 TSSTDTSGFSGAS
-3081 EGQGSKEANAK
+3081 GDTTQNAQTV
-3092 SIYKWLK
+3092 YNNLK
-3099 ELGVPNMQIAGVLS
+3099 KAGYPDTNIAGILG
-3113 NWDAESGIDPTT
+3113 NWTEESGIDPTS
-3125 IEGEYSSPYTMSDK
+3125 IEAIYGESHKFGPK
-3139 KKQYASDITNYTAN
+3139 KSKAAADFNSYVTGTLKRKYGGKGINWDAYLAN
-3153 TLFYKYKHGK
+3153 
-3163 HKVNYKAEAYQGSDG
+3163 G
-3178 KYYAG
+3178 KYYPG
-3183 IGLGQFTGP
+3183 IGLGQWTGP
-3192 ASQGLV
+3192 RAKGLIDYASANGG
-3198 NKAKAVGKPWYDLE
+3198 NWYDLN
-3212 TQLRYATDDSND
+3212 TQLKYMLDADGRADWMKKWKTPEKSPEAAAMKFFTGWEGGSTTGWAKD
-3224 TYMRSNKTGRKWF
+3224 TIPGRKSAAKTW
-3237 QDLYSKQKFSSP
+3237 YSKL
-3249 AAAAGWF
+3249 AGT
-3256 QKNWEGAM
+3256 
-3264 AGADKHKATAQS
+3264 TA
-3276 WYDKIQSG
+3276 
-3284 VWDSTATKGD
+3284 GD
-3294 TNEVKETSTNSVLLG
+3294 TNQVRETSTNYTLLG
-3309 KGQGLTEDS
+3309 KGEGLTEDS

-3343 LNSLHSTVSNVSSKI
+3343 LNNLHSTVSNVSSKI
-3358 ASSFSTAKD
+3358 ASSFSAAKD
-3367 GSADV
+3367 NSADA

-3386 NLKTNNSTDN
+3386 NLKTKNSTDN

-3420 TLKDIKTNTEQNNA
+3420 TLKDIKTNTERNNT